1 MNLFRQ
7 QKFSIRK
14 FNVGIF
20 SALIA
25 TVTFISINPTT
36 ASAAEQNQPA
46 QNQPAQPAD
55 ANAQPNANAGAQ
67 ANPAAQPAAPANQG
81 QPAAQPANQGGQ
93 ANPAGGTAQPA
104 GGAAQPAAGTAQPAG
119 QGNQADPNN
128 AAQAQPGN
136 QAAPANQ
143 AGQGNNQA
151 TPANQTQPANAP
163 AAAQPAAPVAANA
176 QTQDPNASNTGEGSI
191 NTTLTFDDPAI
202 STDEN
207 RQDPTVTVTD
217 KVNGYSLINNGK
229 IGFVN
234 SELRRSDMFDK
245 NNPQNYQA
253 RGNVAALGRVNANDS
268 TDHGNFNGIS
278 KTVNVK
284 PDSELIINFTT
295 MQTNSKQG
303 ATNLVI
309 KDAKK
314 NTELATVNVAKTG
327 TAHLFKV
334 PTDADRLDLQFI
346 PDNTAVADA
355 SRITTNKD
363 GYKYYSFI
371 DNVGLFSGSHLYVK
385 NRDLAPKATN
395 NKEYTINTEIGNNG
409 NFGASLKSD
418 QFKYEVTLPQG
429 VTYVNDSLT
438 TTFPNGNEDSTVLK
452 NMTVNYD
459 QNANKVTFTS
469 QGVTTARGTHT
480 KEVLFPDKSLKL
492 SYKVNVAN
500 IDTPKNIDF
509 NEKLTYRTASDVVIN
524 NAQPEVTLTADPFSV
539 AVEMNKDALQQQV
552 NSQVDNSHYT
562 TASIAEYNKLKQ
574 QADTIL
580 NEDANHVE
588 TANRASQTDIDG
600 LVTKLQAALIDNQ
613 AAIAELDAKAQEK
626 VTAAQQSKKVTQDEV
641 AALVTKI
648 NNDKNNAIAE
658 INKQTTS
665 QGVTTEKDNGIAVLE
680 QDVITPTV
688 KPQAKQDIIQ
698 AVTTRKQQIKKSNAS
713 LQDEKDVANDKIG
726 KIETKAIKDIGAATT
741 NAQVEAIKTKAI
753 NDINQTTPA
762 TTAKAAAL
770 EEFDEVVQA
779 QIDQAP
785 LNPDTTNEE
794 VAEAIERINAAKVSG
809 VKAIETTM
817 TAQDLER
824 VKNEE
829 ISKIENI
836 TDSTQ
841 TKMDAYNEVKQAATA
856 RKAQNATV
864 SNATNEEVAEA
875 DAAVEAAQKQGLH
888 DIQVVK
894 SKQEVADTKSKV
906 LDKINAIQ
914 TQAKVK
920 PAADTE
926 VENAYNTRK
935 QEIQNSNASTTEE
948 KQAAYTEL
956 DTKKQEARTNLDTA
970 NSNSEVA
977 TAKDNGIAAINQVQA
992 ATTKKSDAKA
1002 EIAQKASERK
1012 TAIEAMNDSTTEE
1025 QQAAKDKVDQAVVTA
1040 NADIDNAAANA
1051 DIDNAAANADVDNA
1065 KTTNEATIAAITPDA
1080 NVKPAAKQAIAD
1092 KVQAQE
1098 TAINANNG
1106 STTEEKEAAKQQVQT
1121 EKTTADTAIDGAH
1134 SNAEVEAAKNA
1145 EIAKIEAIQPATTT
1159 KDDAKQA
1166 IATKANERKTAIA
1179 QTQDITAEEIA
1190 AANADVDNAVTQA
1203 NSNIEAANSQNDVD
1217 QAKTTGETSIDQ
1229 VTPTVNKKVTARN
1242 EITAI
1247 LNNKLQE
1254 IQATPD
1260 ATDEEKQA
1268 ADAEANT
1275 ENGKANQAISAAIT
1289 NAQVDEAKANA
1300 EAAINAVTPKVVKK
1314 QAAKDE
1320 IDQLQ
1325 ATQTN
1330 VINNDQNATT
1340 EEKEAAIQQLATA
1353 VTDAKNNITAATDD
1367 NGVDQA
1373 KDAGKNSIQSTQPA
1387 TAVKLNAKN
1396 DVDQAVTTQNQA
1408 IDNTTGATTEEKN
1421 AAKDLVLK
1429 AKEKAYL
1436 DILNAQ
1442 TTNDVT
1448 QIKDQAV
1455 TDIQGIT
1462 ADTTIKDVA
1471 KDELATKANEQ
1482 KALIAQTADATTE
1495 EKEQANQQVDA
1506 QLTQG
1511 NQNIENAQSIDDV
1524 NTAKENAIQ
1533 AIDPIQASTD
1543 VKTNA
1548 RAELLTEMQNK
1559 ITEILSDNTTTNEE
1573 KGKDI
1578 EPVRA
1583 TYEEGL
1589 NNINTANTT
1598 GDVTTAKDT
1607 AVQKVQQLHANPVKK
1622 PAGKT
1627 ALDQAAA
1634 DRKTQIEQTPNA
1646 SQQEIN
1652 DAKQEVD
1659 AALNQAKTNVD
1670 QSSTNEY
1677 VDNAVKEGKAKI
1689 NAVKT
1694 FSEYKKDALAKIADA
1709 YNAKVNEADNSNAST
1724 SSEIAEA
1731 KQKLAELKQT
1741 ADQNVNQATSKDD
1754 IEVQIHN
1761 DLDNINDYTIPT
1773 GKKESA
1779 TTDLYAY
1786 ADQKKNNI
1794 SADTNATQDEKQ
1806 QAIKQVDQNVQTALE
1821 SINNGVDNGDVDDAL
1836 TQGKAAIDAIQVD
1849 ATVKPKANQAI
1860 EVKAED
1866 TKESIDQSD
1875 QLTAEEKTEALA
1887 MIKQITDQ
1895 AKQGITDA
1903 TTTAEV
1909 EKAKAQGLEAFDNIQ
1924 IDSTEKQKAIEELE
1938 TALDQIEAGVN
1949 VDADA
1954 TTEEKEAFTNALE
1967 DILSKATEDISD
1979 QTTNAE
1985 IATVKNSALEQLKA
1999 QRINPEVKKNA
2010 LEAIREVVNKQ
2021 IEIIKNADA
2030 DASAKEIARTDLGRY
2045 FDRFADK
2052 LDKTQTNAEVAEL
2065 QNVTIPAIEAI
2076 VPQNDPDAN
2085 DTNNG
2090 IDNND
2095 ATANSNANAT
2105 PENTGQPNV
2114 SETTDNGKADASPT
2128 TPNNSDAAT
2137 GETTATSATDDA
2149 NDKPQANNNS
2159 SVDASTNSP
2168 TMDNDVTSKPEVE
2181 STNNG
2186 TTDKPVTETDN
2197 ATPAESTT
2205 NNNSTTTATNEN
2217 APTGSTATAPTT
2229 ASTEAASSADS
2240 KDNASV
2246 NDSKQNAEVNNSAE
2260 SQSTN
2265 GKVAQ
2270 PKSENKAKA
2279 EKDGR
2284 DSTNQSMV
2292 ESTTETL
2299 PSADITEPNVPSNT
2313 SKDKEESTTNQT
2325 DAGQLKSETNV
2336 ASNEADK
2343 SPSKA
2348 DTEVSNKPS
2357 TSASSEA
2364 KDKMTSTNVSQKDDT
2379 ATADTNDTQTSV
2391 GPVANN
2397 KAKDMQTNDT
2407 QKSVGSVANNK
2418 ATQNDGANASP
2429 ATVSNGSNSANQDM
2443 LNVTKPE
2450 ENKVKTKSAQQGKV
2464 NKPKQQAKTLP
2475 DTGMS
2480 HNDDLP
2486 YAELALGAGMAFLI
2500 RRFTK
2505 KDQQTEE

>member
-25 TVTFISINPTT
+25 TVTFISTNPTT

-55 ANAQPNANAGAQ
+55 ANTQPNANAGAQ
-67 ANPAAQPAAPANQG
+67 ANPTAQPAAPANQG
-81 QPAAQPANQGGQ
+81 QPAVQPANQGGQ
-93 ANPAGGTAQPA
+93 ANPAGGAAQPAGGAAQPA

-253 RGNVAALGRVNANDS
+253 KGNVAALGRVNANDS

-409 NFGASLKSD
+409 NFGASLKAD

-459 QNANKVTFTS
+459 QTANKVTFTS

-588 TANRASQTDIDG
+588 TANRASQADIDG

-613 AAIAELDAKAQEK
+613 AAIAELDTKAQEK

-726 KIETKAIKDIGAATT
+726 KIETKAIKDIDAATT

-779 QIDQAP
+779 QIDEAP

-809 VKAIETTM
+809 VKAIEATT

-875 DAAVEAAQKQGLH
+875 DAAVDAAQKQGLH

-948 KQAAYTEL
+948 KEAAYTEL
-956 DTKKQEARTNLDTA
+956 DAKKQEARTNLDAA
-970 NSNSEVA
+970 NTNSDVT

-1051 DIDNAAANADVDNA
+1051 DNA

-1080 NVKPAAKQAIAD
+1080 NVKPTAKQAIAD

-1098 TAINANNG
+1098 TAIDGNNG

-1121 EKTTADTAIDGAH
+1121 EKTAADAAIDAAH

-1159 KDDAKQA
+1159 KDNAKEA

-1229 VTPTVNKKVTARN
+1229 VTPTVNKKATARN
-1242 EITAI
+1242 EITTI

-1275 ENGKANQAISAAIT
+1275 ENGKANQAISAATT

-1387 TAVKLNAKN
+1387 TAVKSNAKN

-1429 AKEKAYL
+1429 AKEKAYQ

-1455 TDIQGIT
+1455 ADIQGIT

-1607 AVQKVQQLHANPVKK
+1607 AVQKGQQLHANPVKK

-1773 GKKESA
+1773 GKKETA

-2397 KAKDMQTNDT
+2397 KAKDMQTNDM
-2407 QKSVGSVANNK
+2407 K
-2418 ATQNDGANASP
+2418 ASL

-2450 ENKVKTKSAQQGKV
+2450 ENKANAKSDQQGKV
-2464 NKPKQQAKTLP
+2464 NKPKQQTKTLP

>member
-25 TVTFISINPTT
+25 TVTFISTNPTT

-55 ANAQPNANAGAQ
+55 VNTQPNANAGAQ
-67 ANPAAQPAAPANQG
+67 ANPTAQPAAPANQG

-93 ANPAGGTAQPA
+93 ANPAGG
-104 GGAAQPAAGTAQPAG
+104 AAQPNTQPAG

-151 TPANQTQPANAP
+151 TPNNNATPANQTQPANAP

-176 QTQDPNASNTGEGSI
+176 QTQDPNASNTREGSI

-395 NKEYTINTEIGNNG
+395 NKEFTINTEVGNNG
-409 NFGASLKSD
+409 NFGASLKAD

-459 QNANKVTFTS
+459 QTANT
-469 QGVTTARGTHT
+469 
-480 KEVLFPDKSLKL
+480 
-492 SYKVNVAN
+492 N
-500 IDTPKNIDF
+500 
-509 NEKLTYRTASDVVIN
+509 SDV
-524 NAQPEVTLTADPFSV
+524 T
-539 AVEMNKDALQQQV
+539 
-552 NSQVDNSHYT
+552 
-562 TASIAEYNKLKQ
+562 
-574 QADTIL
+574 
-580 NEDANHVE
+580 
-588 TANRASQTDIDG
+588 
-600 LVTKLQAALIDNQ
+600 
-613 AAIAELDAKAQEK
+613 
-626 VTAAQQSKKVTQDEV
+626 
-641 AALVTKI
+641 
-648 NNDKNNAIAE
+648 
-658 INKQTTS
+658 
-665 QGVTTEKDNGIAVLE
+665 
-680 QDVITPTV
+680 
-688 KPQAKQDIIQ
+688 
-698 AVTTRKQQIKKSNAS
+698 
-713 LQDEKDVANDKIG
+713 
-726 KIETKAIKDIGAATT
+726 
-741 NAQVEAIKTKAI
+741 
-753 NDINQTTPA
+753 
-762 TTAKAAAL
+762 
-770 EEFDEVVQA
+770 
-779 QIDQAP
+779 
-785 LNPDTTNEE
+785 
-794 VAEAIERINAAKVSG
+794 
-809 VKAIETTM
+809 
-817 TAQDLER
+817 
-824 VKNEE
+824 
-829 ISKIENI
+829 
-836 TDSTQ
+836 
-841 TKMDAYNEVKQAATA
+841 
-856 RKAQNATV
+856 
-864 SNATNEEVAEA
+864 
-875 DAAVEAAQKQGLH
+875 
-888 DIQVVK
+888 
-894 SKQEVADTKSKV
+894 
-906 LDKINAIQ
+906 
-914 TQAKVK
+914 
-920 PAADTE
+920 
-926 VENAYNTRK
+926 
-935 QEIQNSNASTTEE
+935 
-948 KQAAYTEL
+948 
-956 DTKKQEARTNLDTA
+956 
-970 NSNSEVA
+970 
-977 TAKDNGIAAINQVQA
+977 TAKDNGIVAINQVQA
-992 ATTKKSDAKA
+992 VTTKKSDAKA

-1040 NADIDNAAANA
+1040 NTDIDNAAANT
-1051 DIDNAAANADVDNA
+1051 DVDNA

-1080 NVKPAAKQAIAD
+1080 NVKPTAKQAIAD

-1098 TAINANNG
+1098 TAIDANNG
-1106 STTEEKEAAKQQVQT
+1106 ATTEEKATAKQQVQT
-1121 EKTTADTAIDGAH
+1121 EKATADTAIDGAH

-1166 IATKANERKTAIA
+1166 ITTKANERKTAIA

-1229 VTPTVNKKVTARN
+1229 VTPTVNKKATARN
-1242 EITAI
+1242 EITTI

-1260 ATDEEKQA
+1260 VTDEEKQT

-1275 ENGKANQAISAAIT
+1275 ENGKANQAISAATT

-1300 EAAINAVTPKVVKK
+1300 EAAINAVTSKVVKK

-1325 ATQTN
+1325 VAQTS

-1367 NGVDQA
+1367 NGVDTA

-1387 TAVKLNAKN
+1387 TAVKSNAKN
-1396 DVDQAVTTQNQA
+1396 EVDQAVTTQNQA

-1421 AAKDLVLK
+1421 ATKDLVLK
-1429 AKEKAYL
+1429 VKEKAYQ

-1455 TDIQGIT
+1455 ADVQGIT

-1471 KDELATKANEQ
+1471 RDELATKANEQ

-1495 EKEQANQQVDA
+1495 EKEQENQQVDA

-1524 NTAKENAIQ
+1524 NTAKDNAIQ

-1659 AALNQAKTNVD
+1659 AVLNQAKTNVD

-1709 YNAKVNEADNSNAST
+1709 YNAKVNEEDNSNAST

-1773 GKKESA
+1773 GKKETA

-1821 SINNGVDNGDVDDAL
+1821 SINNGVDNSDVDDAL
-1836 TQGKAAIDAIQVD
+1836 TQGKAAIDTIQVD

-1860 EVKAED
+1860 EAKAED
-1866 TKESIDQSD
+1866 TKESIDHSD

-1895 AKQGITDA
+1895 AKKGITDA

-1938 TALDQIEAGVN
+1938 AALDQIEAGVN

-1985 IATVKNSALEQLKA
+1985 IATIKNSALEQLKA
-1999 QRINPEVKKNA
+1999 QRINPVVKKNT

-2052 LDKTQTNAEVAEL
+2052 LDKTQTNTEVAEL

-2076 VPQNDPDAN
+2076 VPQNDPNAN

-2090 IDNND
+2090 TDNND

-2114 SETTDNGKADASPT
+2114 TESTDNANADTSST
-2128 TPNNSDAAT
+2128 TTNNQNDTTT
-2137 GETTATSATDDA
+2137 GETTATSANSSATNDA
-2149 NDKPQANNNS
+2149 NNKPTANNNS
-2159 SVDASTNSP
+2159 SVDASTDNSA
-2168 TMDNDVTSKPEVE
+2168 TGNGTTDKPEVE

-2186 TTDKPVTETDN
+2186 TTDKPATETDN

-2217 APTGSTATAPTT
+2217 VPTGSTATAPTT
-2229 ASTEAASSADS
+2229 ASTEATSSADS

-2299 PSADITEPNVPSNT
+2299 PSADITEPKVSSNT

-2325 DAGQLKSETNV
+2325 DAEQHNSDTNV
-2336 ASNEADK
+2336 TSNEVVK

-2348 DTEVSNKPS
+2348 DTDVSNKPS

-2364 KDKMTSTNVSQKDDT
+2364 KDKMTSTNVSQTDDT
-2379 ATADTNDTQTSV
+2379 ATADTNDTQKSV
-2391 GPVANN
+2391 GSAANN
-2397 KAKDMQTNDT
+2397 KAKDMQTNDM
-2407 QKSVGSVANNK
+2407 K
-2418 ATQNDGANASP
+2418 AP
-2429 ATVSNGSNSANQDM
+2429 LATVSKGSNSANQDM
-2443 LNVTKPE
+2443 LNVTKTK
-2450 ENKVKTKSAQQGKV
+2450 ENKANAKSVQQGKV

-2505 KDQQTEE
+2505 KDHQTEE

>member
-25 TVTFISINPTT
+25 TVTFISTNPTT

-55 ANAQPNANAGAQ
+55 ANTQPNANAGAQ
-67 ANPAAQPAAPANQG
+67 ANPTAQPAAPANQG
-81 QPAAQPANQGGQ
+81 QPAVQPANQGGQ
-93 ANPAGGTAQPA
+93 ANPAGG
-104 GGAAQPAAGTAQPAG
+104 AAQPNTQPAG

-136 QAAPANQ
+136 QATPANQ
-143 AGQGNNQA
+143 AGQGNNQATPNNNA

-253 RGNVAALGRVNANDS
+253 KGNVAALGRVNANDS

-409 NFGASLKSD
+409 NFGASLKAD

-588 TANRASQTDIDG
+588 TANRASQADIDG

-726 KIETKAIKDIGAATT
+726 KIETKAIKDIDAATT

-809 VKAIETTM
+809 VKAIEATT

-875 DAAVEAAQKQGLH
+875 DAAVDAAQKQGLH

-906 LDKINAIQ
+906 IDKINAIQ

-956 DTKKQEARTNLDTA
+956 DTKKQEARTNLDAA
-970 NSNSEVA
+970 NTNSDVT

-1040 NADIDNAAANA
+1040 NADIDNATANT
-1051 DIDNAAANADVDNA
+1051 DVDNA

-1080 NVKPAAKQAIAD
+1080 NVKPQAKQAIAD

-1098 TAINANNG
+1098 TAIDANNG
-1106 STTEEKEAAKQQVQT
+1106 STTEEKTAAKQQVQT
-1121 EKTTADTAIDGAH
+1121 EKTTADAAIDAAH
-1134 SNAEVEAAKNA
+1134 TNAEVEAAKNA

-1190 AANADVDNAVTQA
+1190 AANVNVDNAVTEA

-1217 QAKTTGETSIDQ
+1217 QAKTTGENSIDQ
-1229 VTPTVNKKVTARN
+1229 VTPTVNKKATARN

-1275 ENGKANQAISAAIT
+1275 ENGKANQAISAATT

-1314 QAAKDE
+1314 KAAKDE

-1387 TAVKLNAKN
+1387 TAVKSNAKN

-1429 AKEKAYL
+1429 AKEKAYQ

-1455 TDIQGIT
+1455 ADIQGIT

-1524 NTAKENAIQ
+1524 NTAKDNAIQ

-1559 ITEILSDNTTTNEE
+1559 ITEILNNNETTNEE
-1573 KGKDI
+1573 KGNDI
-1578 EPVRA
+1578 GPVRA
-1583 TYEEGL
+1583 AYEEGL
-1589 NNINTANTT
+1589 NNINAATTT

-1622 PAGKT
+1622 PAGKKE
-1627 ALDQAAA
+1627 LDQAAA
-1634 DRKTQIEQTPNA
+1634 DKKTQIEQTPNA

-1659 AALNQAKTNVD
+1659 TELNQAKTNVD

-1694 FSEYKKDALAKIADA
+1694 FSEYKKDALAKIEDA

-1794 SADTNATQDEKQ
+1794 SAGTNATQDEKQ

-2021 IEIIKNADA
+2021 IEIIKNA

-2313 SKDKEESTTNQT
+2313 SKDKEESTSNQT
-2325 DAGQLKSETNV
+2325 DAGQLKSETKV

-2397 KAKDMQTNDT
+2397 KA
-2407 QKSVGSVANNK
+2407 
-2418 ATQNDGANASP
+2418 TQNDGANASP

-2450 ENKVKTKSAQQGKV
+2450 ENKANAKSAQQGKV
-2464 NKPKQQAKTLP
+2464 NKAKQQAKTLP

-2505 KDQQTEE
+2505 KDQQTKE

>member
-1 MNLFRQ
+1 
-7 QKFSIRK
+7 
-14 FNVGIF
+14 
-20 SALIA
+20 
-25 TVTFISINPTT
+25 
-36 ASAAEQNQPA
+36 
-46 QNQPAQPAD
+46 
-55 ANAQPNANAGAQ
+55 
-67 ANPAAQPAAPANQG
+67 
-81 QPAAQPANQGGQ
+81 
-93 ANPAGGTAQPA
+93 
-104 GGAAQPAAGTAQPAG
+104 
-119 QGNQADPNN
+119 
-128 AAQAQPGN
+128 
-136 QAAPANQ
+136 
-143 AGQGNNQA
+143 
-151 TPANQTQPANAP
+151 
-163 AAAQPAAPVAANA
+163 
-176 QTQDPNASNTGEGSI
+176 
-191 NTTLTFDDPAI
+191 
-202 STDEN
+202 
-207 RQDPTVTVTD
+207 
-217 KVNGYSLINNGK
+217 
-229 IGFVN
+229 
-234 SELRRSDMFDK
+234 
-245 NNPQNYQA
+245 
-253 RGNVAALGRVNANDS
+253 
-268 TDHGNFNGIS
+268 
-278 KTVNVK
+278 
-284 PDSELIINFTT
+284 
-295 MQTNSKQG
+295 
-303 ATNLVI
+303 
-309 KDAKK
+309 
-314 NTELATVNVAKTG
+314 
-327 TAHLFKV
+327 
-334 PTDADRLDLQFI
+334 
-346 PDNTAVADA
+346 
-355 SRITTNKD
+355 
-363 GYKYYSFI
+363 
-371 DNVGLFSGSHLYVK
+371 
-385 NRDLAPKATN
+385 
-395 NKEYTINTEIGNNG
+395 
-409 NFGASLKSD
+409 
-418 QFKYEVTLPQG
+418 
-429 VTYVNDSLT
+429 
-438 TTFPNGNEDSTVLK
+438 
-452 NMTVNYD
+452 
-459 QNANKVTFTS
+459 
-469 QGVTTARGTHT
+469 
-480 KEVLFPDKSLKL
+480 
-492 SYKVNVAN
+492 
-500 IDTPKNIDF
+500 IDF

-588 TANRASQTDIDG
+588 TANRASQADIDG

-613 AAIAELDAKAQEK
+613 AAIAELDTKAQEK

-726 KIETKAIKDIGAATT
+726 KIETKAIKDIDAATT

-809 VKAIETTM
+809 VKAIEATT

-829 ISKIENI
+829 IFKIENI

-841 TKMDAYNEVKQAATA
+841 TKMDAYKEVRQAATA

-864 SNATNEEVAEA
+864 SNATDEEVAEA
-875 DAAVEAAQKQGLH
+875 NAAVDAAQTEGLH

-894 SKQEVADTKSKV
+894 SQQEVADTKAKV

-948 KQAAYTEL
+948 K
-956 DTKKQEARTNLDTA
+956 
-970 NSNSEVA
+970 
-977 TAKDNGIAAINQVQA
+977 
-992 ATTKKSDAKA
+992 
-1002 EIAQKASERK
+1002 
-1012 TAIEAMNDSTTEE
+1012 
-1025 QQAAKDKVDQAVVTA
+1025 
-1040 NADIDNAAANA
+1040 
-1051 DIDNAAANADVDNA
+1051 
-1065 KTTNEATIAAITPDA
+1065 
-1080 NVKPAAKQAIAD
+1080 
-1092 KVQAQE
+1092 
-1098 TAINANNG
+1098 
-1106 STTEEKEAAKQQVQT
+1106 EAAKQQVQT
-1121 EKTTADTAIDGAH
+1121 EKTAADAAIDAAH
-1134 SNAEVEAAKNA
+1134 SNVEVEAAKNA

-1159 KDDAKQA
+1159 KDNAKQA

-1229 VTPTVNKKVTARN
+1229 VTPTVNKKATARN

-1275 ENGKANQAISAAIT
+1275 ENGKANQAISAATT

-1330 VINNDQNATT
+1330 VINNDQNATN

-1367 NGVDQA
+1367 NGVDTA

-1387 TAVKLNAKN
+1387 TAVKSNAKN
-1396 DVDQAVTTQNQA
+1396 EVDQAVTTQNQA

-1429 AKEKAYL
+1429 AKEKAYQ

-1455 TDIQGIT
+1455 ADIQGIT

-1524 NTAKENAIQ
+1524 NTAKDNAIQ

-1559 ITEILSDNTTTNEE
+1559 ITEILNNNETTNEE
-1573 KGKDI
+1573 KGNDI
-1578 EPVRA
+1578 GPVRA
-1583 TYEEGL
+1583 AYEEGL
-1589 NNINTANTT
+1589 NNINAATTT

-1622 PAGKT
+1622 PAGKKE
-1627 ALDQAAA
+1627 LDQAAA
-1634 DRKTQIEQTPNA
+1634 DKKTQIEQTPNA

-1659 AALNQAKTNVD
+1659 TELNQAKTNVD

-1694 FSEYKKDALAKIADA
+1694 FSEYKKDALAKIEDA

-1821 SINNGVDNGDVDDAL
+1821 NINNGVDNGDVDDAL
-1836 TQGKAAIDAIQVD
+1836 TQGKAAIDTIQVD

-1860 EVKAED
+1860 EAKAED
-1866 TKESIDQSD
+1866 TKESIDHSD

-1999 QRINPEVKKNA
+1999 QRINPVVKKNA

-2052 LDKTQTNAEVAEL
+2052 LDKTQTNTEVAEL

-2090 IDNND
+2090 TDNND

-2137 GETTATSATDDA
+2137 GETTVTSATDDA
-2149 NDKPQANNNS
+2149 KDKPQANNNS
-2159 SVDASTNSP
+2159 SADASTNSP

-2379 ATADTNDTQTSV
+2379 ATADTNDTQKSV
-2391 GPVANN
+2391 GP
-2397 KAKDMQTNDT
+2397 
-2407 QKSVGSVANNK
+2407 VANNK

-2429 ATVSNGSNSANQDM
+2429 ATVSNGSHSMHQDM

-2450 ENKVKTKSAQQGKV
+2450 ENKANAKSDQQGKV

-2480 HNDDLP
+2480 H
-2486 YAELALGAGMAFLI
+2486 
-2500 RRFTK
+2500 
-2505 KDQQTEE
+2505 

>member
-25 TVTFISINPTT
+25 TVTFISTNPTT

-46 QNQPAQPAD
+46 LNQPAQPAD
-55 ANAQPNANAGAQ
+55 ANTQPNANAGAQ

-93 ANPAGGTAQPA
+93 ANPAGG
-104 GGAAQPAAGTAQPAG
+104 AAQPNTQPAG

-151 TPANQTQPANAP
+151 TPNNNATPANQTQPANAP
-163 AAAQPAAPVAANA
+163 AAVQPAAPVAANV

-253 RGNVAALGRVNANDS
+253 KGNVAALGRVNANDS

-409 NFGASLKSD
+409 NFGASLKAD

-492 SYKVNVAN
+492 SYKVNVTN

-588 TANRASQTDIDG
+588 TANRASQADIDG
-600 LVTKLQAALIDNQ
+600 LVNKLQAALIDNQ

-658 INKQTTS
+658 INKQTTA

-726 KIETKAIKDIGAATT
+726 KIETKAIKDIDAATT
-741 NAQVEAIKTKAI
+741 NAQVEVIKTKAI
-753 NDINQTTPA
+753 NDINQTAPSTS
-762 TTAKAAAL
+762 AKAAAL

-809 VKAIETTM
+809 VKAIEATT

-829 ISKIENI
+829 IFKIENI

-841 TKMDAYNEVKQAATA
+841 TKMGAYKEVKQAATA
-856 RKAQNATV
+856 RKTQNATV
-864 SNATNEEVAEA
+864 SNATDEEVAEA
-875 DAAVEAAQKQGLH
+875 DAAVDAAQKEGLH

-894 SKQEVADTKSKV
+894 SQQEVAETKTKV

-914 TQAKVK
+914 TQARVK
-920 PAADTE
+920 PAADAA

-948 KQAAYTEL
+948 KEAAYAEL
-956 DTKKQEARTNLDTA
+956 DAKKQEARTNIDAA
-970 NSNSEVA
+970 NSNSDLA
-977 TAKDNGIAAINQVQA
+977 TAKDNAIAAINQVQA
-992 ATTKKSDAKA
+992 ATTKKADAKA

-1012 TAIEAMNDSTTEE
+1012 TAIEAMNASTTEE

-1040 NADIDNAAANA
+1040 NADIDNAAANT
-1051 DIDNAAANADVDNA
+1051 DVDNA

-1080 NVKPAAKQAIAD
+1080 NVKPTAKQAIAD

-1098 TAINANNG
+1098 TAIDANNG
-1106 STTEEKEAAKQQVQT
+1106 ATTEEKTAAKQQVQT
-1121 EKTTADTAIDGAH
+1121 EKTTADAAIDGAH

-1190 AANADVDNAVTQA
+1190 AANADVDNAATQA

-1217 QAKTTGETSIDQ
+1217 QAKTNGETSIDQ
-1229 VTPTVNKKVTARN
+1229 VTPTVNKKATARN
-1242 EITAI
+1242 EITTV

-1268 ADAEANT
+1268 AETEANT
-1275 ENGKANQAISAAIT
+1275 ENAKANQVITAATT
-1289 NAQVDEAKANA
+1289 NAEVDEAKTNA
-1300 EAAINAVTPKVVKK
+1300 ETAINAVTPKVMKK

-1325 ATQTN
+1325 AAQTA
-1330 VINNDQNATT
+1330 VINNDQNATN

-1387 TAVKLNAKN
+1387 TAVKSNAKN
-1396 DVDQAVTTQNQA
+1396 DVDQAVTAQNQA

-1421 AAKDLVLK
+1421 AAKDLVSK
-1429 AKEKAYL
+1429 AKEKAYQ

-1455 TDIQGIT
+1455 ADIQGIT

-1471 KDELATKANEQ
+1471 KDELATKANDQ
-1482 KALIAQTADATTE
+1482 KAQIAQAADATTE

-1524 NTAKENAIQ
+1524 NTAKDNAIQ
-1533 AIDPIQASTD
+1533 AIDPIQAATD

-1548 RAELLTEMQNK
+1548 RAELLNEMQNK

-1583 TYEEGL
+1583 AYEEGL
-1589 NNINTANTT
+1589 NNINAANTT
-1598 GDVTTAKDT
+1598 GDVSTAKDT

-1627 ALDQAAA
+1627 ELDQVAT
-1634 DRKTQIEQTPNA
+1634 DKKTQIEQTPNA

-1694 FSEYKKDALAKIADA
+1694 FSEYKKDALAKIEAA
-1709 YNAKVNEADNSNAST
+1709 YNSKVNEADNSNAST

-1806 QAIKQVDQNVQTALE
+1806 QAINQVNQNVQTALE

-1836 TQGKAAIDAIQVD
+1836 TQGKAAIDAVQVD

-1860 EVKAED
+1860 DAKAED
-1866 TKESIDQSD
+1866 TKDSIEHSD
-1875 QLTAEEKTEALA
+1875 QLTSEEKAEALA
-1887 MIKQITDQ
+1887 TIKQITDQ
-1895 AKQGITDA
+1895 AKKGITDA

-1924 IDSTEKQKAIEELE
+1924 IDSTHKQQAIEELE
-1938 TALDQIEAGVN
+1938 TALDKIEANVN
-1949 VDADA
+1949 ANTDA
-1954 TTEEKEAFTNALE
+1954 TIEEKEAFTNTLE

-1985 IATVKNSALEQLKA
+1985 IETVKNNALEKLKG
-1999 QRINPEVKKNA
+1999 QQINPEAKKNA
-2010 LEAIREVVNKQ
+2010 LKEIENAVNKQ
-2021 IEIIKNADA
+2021 KETINNADA
-2030 DASAKEIARTDLGRY
+2030 NKAAKETALNDLSRSH
-2045 FDRFADK
+2045 DRFVEDLVK
-2052 LDKTQTNAEVAEL
+2052 VQSNAEVAEL

-2090 IDNND
+2090 TDNND
-2095 ATANSNANAT
+2095 ATANSNAT

-2128 TPNNSDAAT
+2128 TSNNSDAAT

-2149 NDKPQANNNS
+2149 NDKPQANSNS

-2197 ATPAESTT
+2197 ATPAESTI

-2279 EKDGR
+2279 EKDDR

-2313 SKDKEESTTNQT
+2313 SKDKEESTSNQT

-2336 ASNEADK
+2336 ASNETDK

-2379 ATADTNDTQTSV
+2379 ATADTNDTQKSV

-2397 KAKDMQTNDT
+2397 KAKDMQTNDM
-2407 QKSVGSVANNK
+2407 K
-2418 ATQNDGANASP
+2418 ASLV
-2429 ATVSNGSNSANQDM
+2429 TVSNGSNSANQDM
-2443 LNVTKPE
+2443 LNVTKTE
-2450 ENKVKTKSAQQGKV
+2450 ENKANAKSAQQGKV
-2464 NKPKQQAKTLP
+2464 NKPKQQTKTLP

>member
-25 TVTFISINPTT
+25 TVTFISTNPTT

-46 QNQPAQPAD
+46 QNQPAQPVD
-55 ANAQPNANAGAQ
+55 ANTQPNANAGAQ
-67 ANPAAQPAAPANQG
+67 ANPTAQPAAPANQG

-93 ANPAGGTAQPA
+93 ANPAGG
-104 GGAAQPAAGTAQPAG
+104 AAQPNTQPAG

-151 TPANQTQPANAP
+151 TPNNNATPANQTQPANAP
-163 AAAQPAAPVAANA
+163 AAAQPAANA

-395 NKEYTINTEIGNNG
+395 NKEFTINTEIGNNG
-409 NFGASLKSD
+409 NFGASLKAD

-574 QADTIL
+574 QADNIL

-588 TANRASQTDIDG
+588 TANRASQAAIDG

-726 KIETKAIKDIGAATT
+726 KIETKAIKDIDAATT

-753 NDINQTTPA
+753 NDINQTAPA

-809 VKAIETTM
+809 VKAIEATT

-841 TKMDAYNEVKQAATA
+841 TKMDAYNDVKQAATA

-956 DTKKQEARTNLDTA
+956 DTKKQEARTNLDAA
-970 NSNSEVA
+970 NTNSDVT
-977 TAKDNGIAAINQVQA
+977 TAKDNSIAAINQVQA

-1040 NADIDNAAANA
+1040 NTDIDNAAANT
-1051 DIDNAAANADVDNA
+1051 DVDNA

-1080 NVKPAAKQAIAD
+1080 NVKPTAKQAIAD

-1098 TAINANNG
+1098 TAIDAYNG
-1106 STTEEKEAAKQQVQT
+1106 ATTEEKAAAKQQVQT
-1121 EKTTADTAIDGAH
+1121 EKTTADAAIDGAH

-1166 IATKANERKTAIA
+1166 ITTKANERKAAIA

-1229 VTPTVNKKVTARN
+1229 VTPTVNKKATARN
-1242 EITAI
+1242 EITTI
-1247 LNNKLQE
+1247 LNNKLQA

-1275 ENGKANQAISAAIT
+1275 ENGKANQAISAATT

-1300 EAAINAVTPKVVKK
+1300 EVAINAVTPKVVKK

-1325 ATQTN
+1325 VAQTS
-1330 VINNDQNATT
+1330 VINNDQNATN

-1387 TAVKLNAKN
+1387 TAVKSNAKN
-1396 DVDQAVTTQNQA
+1396 EVDQAVTTQNQA

-1429 AKEKAYL
+1429 AKEKAYQ

-1455 TDIQGIT
+1455 ADVQGIT

-1511 NQNIENAQSIDDV
+1511 SQNIENAQSIDDV
-1524 NTAKENAIQ
+1524 NTAKDNAIQ

-1607 AVQKVQQLHANPVKK
+1607 AVQKVKQLHANPVKK

-1659 AALNQAKTNVD
+1659 ATLNQAKTNVD

-1694 FSEYKKDALAKIADA
+1694 FSEYKKDALAKIEAA
-1709 YNAKVNEADNSNAST
+1709 YNSKVNEADNSNAST

-1773 GKKESA
+1773 GKKETA

-1860 EVKAED
+1860 EAKAED
-1866 TKESIDQSD
+1866 TKESIDHSD

-1895 AKQGITDA
+1895 AKKGINDA

-2030 DASAKEIARTDLGRY
+2030 SAKEIARTDLGRY
-2045 FDRFADK
+2045 FDRFADN
-2052 LDKTQTNAEVAEL
+2052 LDETQTNAEVAEL

-2090 IDNND
+2090 TDNND

-2137 GETTATSATDDA
+2137 GETTATSTNNPSTDDA
-2149 NDKPQANNNS
+2149 NNKPTANNNS
-2159 SVDASTNSP
+2159 SVDASTDNSA
-2168 TMDNDVTSKPEVE
+2168 TGNGTIDKPEVE

-2186 TTDKPVTETDN
+2186 TTDKPATETDN
-2197 ATPAESTT
+2197 VTPAESTT
-2205 NNNSTTTATNEN
+2205 NNNSTTATNEN

-2240 KDNASV
+2240 KDNAFV

-2265 GKVAQ
+2265 GMVVQ

-2299 PSADITEPNVPSNT
+2299 PSADITEPKVPSNT

-2325 DAGQLKSETNV
+2325 DAGHLKSETNV
-2336 ASNEADK
+2336 ASNEVDK
-2343 SPSKA
+2343 SEGNV
-2348 DTEVSNKPS
+2348 DTDVSNKPS
-2357 TSASSEA
+2357 TSKPSEA
-2364 KDKMTSTNVSQKDDT
+2364 KDKATSTEDSQKADM
-2379 ATADTNDTQTSV
+2379 ATADT
-2391 GPVANN
+2391 
-2397 KAKDMQTNDT
+2397 KDNQAAIGATAD
-2407 QKSVGSVANNK
+2407 VNNK

-2429 ATVSNGSNSANQDM
+2429 ATVSNGSNSTNQDM
-2443 LNVTKPE
+2443 LNVTKTE
-2450 ENKVKTKSAQQGKV
+2450 ENKANVKSAQQGKV

>member
-25 TVTFISINPTT
+25 TVTFISTNPTT

-55 ANAQPNANAGAQ
+55 ANTQPNANAGAQ
-67 ANPAAQPAAPANQG
+67 ANPAAQPA
-81 QPAAQPANQGGQ
+81 NQGGQ
-93 ANPAGGTAQPA
+93 ANPAGGA
-104 GGAAQPAAGTAQPAG
+104 AQPAG

-143 AGQGNNQA
+143 AGQGNNQATPNNNA

-253 RGNVAALGRVNANDS
+253 KGNVAALGRVNANDS
-268 TDHGNFNGIS
+268 TDHGNFNGIT

-409 NFGASLKSD
+409 NFGASLKAD

-459 QNANKVTFTS
+459 QTANKVTFTS

-588 TANRASQTDIDG
+588 TANRASQADIDG

-613 AAIAELDAKAQEK
+613 AAIAELDTKAQEK

-726 KIETKAIKDIGAATT
+726 KIETKAIKDIDAATT

-809 VKAIETTM
+809 VKAIEATT

-829 ISKIENI
+829 IFKIENI

-841 TKMDAYNEVKQAATA
+841 TKMDAYKEVRQAATA

-864 SNATNEEVAEA
+864 SNATDEEVAEA
-875 DAAVEAAQKQGLH
+875 NAAVDAAQTEGLH

-894 SKQEVADTKSKV
+894 SQQEVADTKAKV

-948 KQAAYTEL
+948 KEAAYTEL
-956 DTKKQEARTNLDTA
+956 DAKKQEARTNLDAA
-970 NSNSEVA
+970 NTNSDVT

-1040 NADIDNAAANA
+1040 NADIDNATANT
-1051 DIDNAAANADVDNA
+1051 DVDNA

-1098 TAINANNG
+1098 TAIDANNG

-1121 EKTTADTAIDGAH
+1121 EKTAADAAIDAAH
-1134 SNAEVEAAKNA
+1134 SNVEVEAAKNA

-1159 KDDAKQA
+1159 KDNAKQA

-1229 VTPTVNKKVTARN
+1229 VTPTVNKKATARN

-1275 ENGKANQAISAAIT
+1275 ENGKANQAISAATT

-1330 VINNDQNATT
+1330 VINNDQNATN

-1367 NGVDQA
+1367 NGVDTA

-1387 TAVKLNAKN
+1387 TAVKSNAKN
-1396 DVDQAVTTQNQA
+1396 EVDQAVTTQNQA

-1429 AKEKAYL
+1429 AKEKAYQ

-1455 TDIQGIT
+1455 ADIQGIT

-1524 NTAKENAIQ
+1524 NTAKDNA
-1533 AIDPIQASTD
+1533 IQASTD

-1559 ITEILSDNTTTNEE
+1559 ITEILNNNETTNEE
-1573 KGKDI
+1573 KGNDI
-1578 EPVRA
+1578 GPVRA
-1583 TYEEGL
+1583 AYEEGL
-1589 NNINTANTT
+1589 NNINAATTT

-1622 PAGKT
+1622 PAGKKE
-1627 ALDQAAA
+1627 LDQAAA
-1634 DRKTQIEQTPNA
+1634 DKKTQIEQTPNA

-1659 AALNQAKTNVD
+1659 TELNQAKTNVD

-1694 FSEYKKDALAKIADA
+1694 FSEYKKDALAKIEDA

-1821 SINNGVDNGDVDDAL
+1821 NINNGVDNGDVDDAL
-1836 TQGKAAIDAIQVD
+1836 TQGKAAIDTIQVD

-1860 EVKAED
+1860 EAKAED
-1866 TKESIDQSD
+1866 TKESIDHSD

-1999 QRINPEVKKNA
+1999 QRINPVVKKNA

-2052 LDKTQTNAEVAEL
+2052 LDKTQTNTEVAEL

-2090 IDNND
+2090 TDNND

-2137 GETTATSATDDA
+2137 GETTVTSATDDA
-2149 NDKPQANNNS
+2149 KDKPQANNNS
-2159 SVDASTNSP
+2159 SADASTNSP

-2343 SPSKA
+2343 SPSKS

-2379 ATADTNDTQTSV
+2379 ATADTNDTQKSV

-2407 QKSVGSVANNK
+2407 QKSVGSAANNK

-2429 ATVSNGSNSANQDM
+2429 ATVSNGSHSMHQDM

-2450 ENKVKTKSAQQGKV
+2450 ENKANAKSDQQGKV

>member
-25 TVTFISINPTT
+25 TVTFISTNPTT

-55 ANAQPNANAGAQ
+55 ANTQPNANAGAQ
-67 ANPAAQPAAPANQG
+67 ANPTAQPAAPANQG

-93 ANPAGGTAQPA
+93 ANPAGG
-104 GGAAQPAAGTAQPAG
+104 AAQPNTQPAG

-151 TPANQTQPANAP
+151 TPNNNATPANQTQPANAP
-163 AAAQPAAPVAANA
+163 AAAQPAANA

-371 DNVGLFSGSHLYVK
+371 DNVGLFSGLHLYVK

-395 NKEYTINTEIGNNG
+395 NKEFTINTEIGNNG
-409 NFGASLKSD
+409 NFGASLKAD

-574 QADTIL
+574 QADNIL

-588 TANRASQTDIDG
+588 TANRASQAAIDG

-726 KIETKAIKDIGAATT
+726 KIETKAIKDIDAATT

-753 NDINQTTPA
+753 NDINQTAPA

-809 VKAIETTM
+809 VKAIEATT

-841 TKMDAYNEVKQAATA
+841 TKMDAYNDVKQAATA

-956 DTKKQEARTNLDTA
+956 DTKKQEARTNLDAA
-970 NSNSEVA
+970 NTNSDVT
-977 TAKDNGIAAINQVQA
+977 TAKDNSIAAINQVQA

-1040 NADIDNAAANA
+1040 NTDIDNAAANT
-1051 DIDNAAANADVDNA
+1051 DVDNA

-1080 NVKPAAKQAIAD
+1080 NVKPTAKQAIAD

-1098 TAINANNG
+1098 TAIDAYNG
-1106 STTEEKEAAKQQVQT
+1106 ATTEEKAAAKQQVQT
-1121 EKTTADTAIDGAH
+1121 EKTTADAAIDGAH

-1166 IATKANERKTAIA
+1166 ITTKANERKAAIA

-1229 VTPTVNKKVTARN
+1229 VTPTVNKKATARN
-1242 EITAI
+1242 EITTI
-1247 LNNKLQE
+1247 LNNKLQA

-1275 ENGKANQAISAAIT
+1275 ENGKANQAISAATT

-1300 EAAINAVTPKVVKK
+1300 EVAINAVTPKVVKK

-1325 ATQTN
+1325 VAQTS
-1330 VINNDQNATT
+1330 VINNDQNATN

-1387 TAVKLNAKN
+1387 TAVKSNAKN
-1396 DVDQAVTTQNQA
+1396 EVDQAVTTQNQA

-1429 AKEKAYL
+1429 AKEKAYQ

-1455 TDIQGIT
+1455 ADVQGIT

-1524 NTAKENAIQ
+1524 NTAKDNAIQ

-1659 AALNQAKTNVD
+1659 ATLNQAKTNVD

-1694 FSEYKKDALAKIADA
+1694 FSEYKKDALAKIEAA
-1709 YNAKVNEADNSNAST
+1709 YNSKVNEADNSNAST

-1773 GKKESA
+1773 GKKETA

-1860 EVKAED
+1860 EAKAED
-1866 TKESIDQSD
+1866 TKESIDHSD

-1895 AKQGITDA
+1895 AKKGINDA

-2030 DASAKEIARTDLGRY
+2030 SAKEIARTDLGRY
-2045 FDRFADK
+2045 FDRFADN

-2090 IDNND
+2090 TDNND

-2137 GETTATSATDDA
+2137 GETTATSTNNPSTDDA
-2149 NDKPQANNNS
+2149 NNKPTANNNS
-2159 SVDASTNSP
+2159 SVDASTDNSA
-2168 TMDNDVTSKPEVE
+2168 TGNGTIDKPEVE

-2186 TTDKPVTETDN
+2186 TTDKPATETDN
-2197 ATPAESTT
+2197 VTPAESTT
-2205 NNNSTTTATNEN
+2205 NNNSTTATNEN

-2240 KDNASV
+2240 KDNAFV

-2265 GKVAQ
+2265 GMVVQ

-2299 PSADITEPNVPSNT
+2299 PSADITEPKVPSNT

-2325 DAGQLKSETNV
+2325 DAGHLKSETNV
-2336 ASNEADK
+2336 ASNEVDK
-2343 SPSKA
+2343 SEGNV
-2348 DTEVSNKPS
+2348 DTDVSNKPS
-2357 TSASSEA
+2357 TSKPSEA
-2364 KDKMTSTNVSQKDDT
+2364 KDKATSTEDSQKADM
-2379 ATADTNDTQTSV
+2379 ATADT
-2391 GPVANN
+2391 
-2397 KAKDMQTNDT
+2397 KDNQAAIGATAD
-2407 QKSVGSVANNK
+2407 VNNK

-2429 ATVSNGSNSANQDM
+2429 ATVSNGSNSTNQDM
-2443 LNVTKPE
+2443 LNVTKTE
-2450 ENKVKTKSAQQGKV
+2450 ENKANVKSAQQGKV

>member
-1 MNLFRQ
+1 
-7 QKFSIRK
+7 
-14 FNVGIF
+14 
-20 SALIA
+20 
-25 TVTFISINPTT
+25 
-36 ASAAEQNQPA
+36 
-46 QNQPAQPAD
+46 
-55 ANAQPNANAGAQ
+55 
-67 ANPAAQPAAPANQG
+67 
-81 QPAAQPANQGGQ
+81 
-93 ANPAGGTAQPA
+93 
-104 GGAAQPAAGTAQPAG
+104 
-119 QGNQADPNN
+119 
-128 AAQAQPGN
+128 
-136 QAAPANQ
+136 
-143 AGQGNNQA
+143 
-151 TPANQTQPANAP
+151 
-163 AAAQPAAPVAANA
+163 
-176 QTQDPNASNTGEGSI
+176 
-191 NTTLTFDDPAI
+191 
-202 STDEN
+202 
-207 RQDPTVTVTD
+207 
-217 KVNGYSLINNGK
+217 
-229 IGFVN
+229 
-234 SELRRSDMFDK
+234 MFDK

-334 PTDADRLDLQFI
+334 PTDADRLDLEFI

-409 NFGASLKSD
+409 NFGASLKAD

-552 NSQVDNSHYT
+552 NSQVDDSHYT

-588 TANRASQTDIDG
+588 TANRASQADIDG

-613 AAIAELDAKAQEK
+613 AAISELDAKAQEK

-658 INKQTTS
+658 INKQTTA

-726 KIETKAIKDIGAATT
+726 KIETKAIKDIDAATT

-753 NDINQTTPA
+753 NDINQTAPA

-809 VKAIETTM
+809 VKAIEATT
-817 TAQDLER
+817 TAQDLDR

-829 ISKIENI
+829 IFKIENI

-864 SNATNEEVAEA
+864 SNATDEEVAEA
-875 DAAVEAAQKQGLH
+875 DAAVDAAQTEGLH

-894 SKQEVADTKSKV
+894 SKQEVADTKAKV

-914 TQAKVK
+914 TQARVK
-920 PAADTE
+920 PAADRE
-926 VENAYNTRK
+926 VDNAYNTRK
-935 QEIQNSNASTTEE
+935 QEIQNSNTSTTEE
-948 KQAAYTEL
+948 KEAAYTQL
-956 DTKKQEARTNLDTA
+956 DAKKQEARTNLDAA
-970 NSNSEVA
+970 NTNSAVT

-1025 QQAAKDKVDQAVVTA
+1025 QQAAKDKVDQAVVNA
-1040 NADIDNAAANA
+1040 NADIDNAAAN
-1051 DIDNAAANADVDNA
+1051 NDVDNA

-1080 NVKPAAKQAIAD
+1080 NVKPQAKQAIAD

-1098 TAINANNG
+1098 TAIDANNG
-1106 STTEEKEAAKQQVQT
+1106 ATTEEKTAAKQQVQT

-1166 IATKANERKTAIA
+1166 IATKANERKAAIA
-1179 QTQDITAEEIA
+1179 QTQEITAEEIA
-1190 AANADVDNAVTQA
+1190 AANANVDNAVTEA
-1203 NSNIEAANSQNDVD
+1203 NNHIETANSQNEVD
-1217 QAKTTGETSIDQ
+1217 QAKTTGEASIDQ
-1229 VTPTVNKKVTARN
+1229 VTPTVNKKATARN
-1242 EITAI
+1242 EITTI
-1247 LNNKLQE
+1247 LNNKLQA

-1268 ADAEANT
+1268 AETEANT
-1275 ENGKANQAISAAIT
+1275 ENAKANQAITAATT
-1289 NAQVDEAKANA
+1289 NAEVDEAKTNA
-1300 EAAINAVTPKVVKK
+1300 EAAINAVTPKVMKK

-1325 ATQTN
+1325 AAQTA
-1330 VINNDQNATT
+1330 VINNDQNATN

-1353 VTDAKNNITAATDD
+1353 VTDAKNNITAATDN
-1367 NGVDQA
+1367 NGVDTA

-1387 TAVKLNAKN
+1387 TAVKSNAKN
-1396 DVDQAVTTQNQA
+1396 EVDQAVTTQNQA

-1421 AAKDLVLK
+1421 AAKDLVSK
-1429 AKEKAYL
+1429 AKEKAYQ

-1455 TDIQGIT
+1455 ADIQGIT

-1471 KDELATKANEQ
+1471 KDELATKAKEQ

-1511 NQNIENAQSIDDV
+1511 NQNIENAKSIDDV
-1524 NTAKENAIQ
+1524 NTAKDNAIQ

-1548 RAELLTEMQNK
+1548 RAELLNEMQNK
-1559 ITEILSDNTTTNEE
+1559 ITEILNDNTTTNEE

-1583 TYEEGL
+1583 AYEEGL
-1589 NNINTANTT
+1589 NNINAATTT

-1627 ALDQAAA
+1627 ELDQAAA
-1634 DRKTQIEQTPNA
+1634 DKKTQIEQTPNA

-1659 AALNQAKTNVD
+1659 AALNQAKTNID

-1794 SADTNATQDEKQ
+1794 LADTNATQDEKQ

-1821 SINNGVDNGDVDDAL
+1821 SINNGVDNSDVDDAL
-1836 TQGKAAIDAIQVD
+1836 TQGKATIDAVQVD
-1849 ATVKPKANQAI
+1849 ATVKPKAQ
-1860 EVKAED
+1860 E

-1875 QLTAEEKTEALA
+1875 QLTAEEKTAALA
-1887 MIKQITDQ
+1887 TIKQITDQ

-1999 QRINPEVKKNA
+1999 QRINPVVKKNA

-2021 IEIIKNADA
+2021 IEIIENA

-2052 LDKTQTNAEVAEL
+2052 LDKTQTNTEVDEL

-2076 VPQNDPDAN
+2076 VPQKDPNAN
-2085 DTNNG
+2085 DTNSG
-2090 IDNND
+2090 SDNND

-2114 SETTDNGKADASPT
+2114 TESTDNANADTSST
-2128 TPNNSDAAT
+2128 TTNNHNDAAT
-2137 GETTATSATDDA
+2137 GGTTATSTDNSATG
-2149 NDKPQANNNS
+2149 NGTSDKS
-2159 SVDASTNSP
+2159 
-2168 TMDNDVTSKPEVE
+2168 EVE

-2186 TTDKPVTETDN
+2186 TTDKSATETDN
-2197 ATPAESTT
+2197 ATPAESAR
-2205 NNNSTTTATNEN
+2205 NNNSTTATNEN
-2217 APTGSTATAPTT
+2217 APTGSTATVPTT
-2229 ASTEAASSADS
+2229 NASTGAASSADS

-2270 PKSENKAKA
+2270 PKSENKAKD

-2299 PSADITEPNVPSNT
+2299 PSADITEPKVPSNT
-2313 SKDKEESTTNQT
+2313 EKDKKESTTNQT

-2343 SPSKA
+2343 SEGNV
-2348 DTEVSNKPS
+2348 DTDVSNKPS
-2357 TSASSEA
+2357 TSKPSEA
-2364 KDKMTSTNVSQKDDT
+2364 KDKATSTEDSQKADMATSDKKDNQAAIG
-2379 ATADTNDTQTSV
+2379 ATADV
-2391 GPVANN
+2391 
-2397 KAKDMQTNDT
+2397 
-2407 QKSVGSVANNK
+2407 NNK

-2443 LNVTKPE
+2443 LKVTNTDKHQA
-2450 ENKVKTKSAQQGKV
+2450 KATSAQQGKE
-2464 NKPKQQAKTLP
+2464 NKAKQQAKTLP

-2486 YAELALGAGMAFLI
+2486 YVELALGAGMAFLI

>member
-55 ANAQPNANAGAQ
+55 ASAQPNANAGAQ
-67 ANPAAQPAAPANQG
+67 ANPTAQPAAPANQG

-93 ANPAGGTAQPA
+93 ANPAGG
-104 GGAAQPAAGTAQPAG
+104 AAQPAAGTTQPAG

-143 AGQGNNQA
+143 AGQGNNQATPNNNA

-202 STDEN
+202 STNDN

-217 KVNGYSLINNGK
+217 HVNGYSLINNGK

-409 NFGASLKSD
+409 NFGASLKAD

-552 NSQVDNSHYT
+552 NSQVDDSHYT

-588 TANRASQTDIDG
+588 TANRASQADIDG

-658 INKQTTS
+658 INKQTTA

-726 KIETKAIKDIGAATT
+726 KIETKAIKDIDAATT

-753 NDINQTTPA
+753 NDINQTAPA

-809 VKAIETTM
+809 VKAIEATT

-829 ISKIENI
+829 IFKIENI

-841 TKMDAYNEVKQAATA
+841 TKMDAYKEVKQAATA

-864 SNATNEEVAEA
+864 SNATDEEVAEA
-875 DAAVEAAQKQGLH
+875 DAAVDAAQTEGLH

-894 SKQEVADTKSKV
+894 SQQEVADTKAKV

-914 TQAKVK
+914 TQARVK

-977 TAKDNGIAAINQVQA
+977 TAKDNSIAAINQVQA

-1025 QQAAKDKVDQAVVTA
+1025 QQAAKDKVDQAVVNA
-1040 NADIDNAAANA
+1040 NADIDNAAAN
-1051 DIDNAAANADVDNA
+1051 NDVDNA

-1080 NVKPAAKQAIAD
+1080 NVKPQAKQAIAD

-1098 TAINANNG
+1098 TAIDANNG
-1106 STTEEKEAAKQQVQT
+1106 ATTEEKTAAKQQVQT
-1121 EKTTADTAIDGAH
+1121 EKTTADAAIDGAH

-1166 IATKANERKTAIA
+1166 IATKANERKAAIA
-1179 QTQDITAEEIA
+1179 QTQEITAEEIA
-1190 AANADVDNAVTQA
+1190 AANANVDNAVTEA
-1203 NSNIEAANSQNDVD
+1203 NNHIETANSQNEVD
-1217 QAKTTGETSIDQ
+1217 QAKTTGEASIDQ
-1229 VTPTVNKKVTARN
+1229 VTPTVNKKATARN
-1242 EITAI
+1242 EITTI
-1247 LNNKLQE
+1247 LNNKLQA

-1268 ADAEANT
+1268 AETEANT
-1275 ENGKANQAISAAIT
+1275 ENAKANQAITAAT
-1289 NAQVDEAKANA
+1289 TNA
-1300 EAAINAVTPKVVKK
+1300 EAAINAVTPKVMKK

-1325 ATQTN
+1325 AAQTA
-1330 VINNDQNATT
+1330 VINNDQNATN

-1353 VTDAKNNITAATDD
+1353 VTDAKNNITAATDN
-1367 NGVDQA
+1367 NGVDTA

-1387 TAVKLNAKN
+1387 TAVKSNAKN
-1396 DVDQAVTTQNQA
+1396 EVDQAVTTQNQA

-1421 AAKDLVLK
+1421 AAKDLVSK
-1429 AKEKAYL
+1429 AKEKAYQ

-1455 TDIQGIT
+1455 ADIQGIT

-1471 KDELATKANEQ
+1471 KDELATKAKEQ

-1524 NTAKENAIQ
+1524 NTAKDNAIQ

-1548 RAELLTEMQNK
+1548 RAELLNEMQNK
-1559 ITEILSDNTTTNEE
+1559 ITEILNDNTTTNEE

-1583 TYEEGL
+1583 AYEEGL
-1589 NNINTANTT
+1589 NNINAATTT

-1627 ALDQAAA
+1627 ELDQAAA
-1634 DRKTQIEQTPNA
+1634 DKKTQIEQTPNA

-1659 AALNQAKTNVD
+1659 AALNQAKTNID

-1794 SADTNATQDEKQ
+1794 LADTNATQDEKQ

-1821 SINNGVDNGDVDDAL
+1821 SINNGVDNSDVDDAL

-1860 EVKAED
+1860 DDKAQE

-1875 QLTAEEKTEALA
+1875 QLTAEEKTAALA
-1887 MIKQITDQ
+1887 TIKQITDQ

-1938 TALDQIEAGVN
+1938 TSLDQIEAGVN
-1949 VDADA
+1949 VNVDA

-1999 QRINPEVKKNA
+1999 QRINPVVKKNA

-2052 LDKTQTNAEVAEL
+2052 LDKTQTNAEVDEL

-2076 VPQNDPDAN
+2076 VPQKDPNAN
-2085 DTNNG
+2085 DTNSG
-2090 IDNND
+2090 SDNND

-2114 SETTDNGKADASPT
+2114 TESTDNANADTSST
-2128 TPNNSDAAT
+2128 TTNNQNDAAT
-2137 GETTATSATDDA
+2137 GGTTATST
-2149 NDKPQANNNS
+2149 NNS
-2159 SVDASTNSP
+2159 SVDASTDNSA
-2168 TMDNDVTSKPEVE
+2168 TG
-2181 STNNG
+2181 NG
-2186 TTDKPVTETDN
+2186 TTDKPATETDN
-2197 ATPAESTT
+2197 ATPAEGTR
-2205 NNNSTTTATNEN
+2205 NNNGTATATNEN

-2229 ASTEAASSADS
+2229 NASTGAASSADS

-2299 PSADITEPNVPSNT
+2299 PSADITGPKVPSNT
-2313 SKDKEESTTNQT
+2313 EKDKEESTTNQT

-2343 SPSKA
+2343 SEGNV
-2348 DTEVSNKPS
+2348 DTDVSNKPS

-2364 KDKMTSTNVSQKDDT
+2364 KEKMTSINVSQKDDT

-2397 KAKDMQTNDT
+2397 KA
-2407 QKSVGSVANNK
+2407 
-2418 ATQNDGANASP
+2418 TQNDGTNASP

-2443 LNVTKPE
+2443 LNVTNTE
-2450 ENKVKTKSAQQGKV
+2450 ENKANAKSAQQGKV
-2464 NKPKQQAKTLP
+2464 NKLKQQAKTLP

>member
-25 TVTFISINPTT
+25 TVTFISTNPTT

-55 ANAQPNANAGAQ
+55 ANTQPNANAGAQ

-93 ANPAGGTAQPA
+93 ANPAGG
-104 GGAAQPAAGTAQPAG
+104 AAQPNTQPAG

-151 TPANQTQPANAP
+151 TPNNNATPANQTQPANAP
-163 AAAQPAAPVAANA
+163 AAVQPAAPVAANA

-253 RGNVAALGRVNANDS
+253 KGNVAALGRVNANDS

-303 ATNLVI
+303 STNLVI

-409 NFGASLKSD
+409 NFGASLKAD

-429 VTYVNDSLT
+429 VTYVNNSLT

-480 KEVLFPDKSLKL
+480 KEVLFPDKYLKL

-580 NEDANHVE
+580 NEDANHVK
-588 TANRASQTDIDG
+588 TANRASQADIDG

-613 AAIAELDAKAQEK
+613 AAIAELDTKAQEK

-658 INKQTTS
+658 INKQTTA

-726 KIETKAIKDIGAATT
+726 KIETKAIKDIDAATT

-809 VKAIETTM
+809 VKAIEATT

-875 DAAVEAAQKQGLH
+875 DAAVDAAQKQGLH

-948 KQAAYTEL
+948 KEAAYTEL
-956 DTKKQEARTNLDTA
+956 DTKKQEARTNLDAA
-970 NSNSEVA
+970 NTNSDVT

-1040 NADIDNAAANA
+1040 NADIDNATANT
-1051 DIDNAAANADVDNA
+1051 DVDNA

-1080 NVKPAAKQAIAD
+1080 NVKPQAKQAIAD

-1098 TAINANNG
+1098 TAIDANNG

-1121 EKTTADTAIDGAH
+1121 EKTAADAAIDAAH
-1134 SNAEVEAAKNA
+1134 SNVEVEAAKNA

-1159 KDDAKQA
+1159 KDNAKQA

-1229 VTPTVNKKVTARN
+1229 VTPTVNKKATARN

-1275 ENGKANQAISAAIT
+1275 ENGKANQAISAATT

-1330 VINNDQNATT
+1330 VINNDQNATN

-1367 NGVDQA
+1367 NGVDTA

-1387 TAVKLNAKN
+1387 TAVKSNAKN
-1396 DVDQAVTTQNQA
+1396 EVDQAVTTQNQA

-1429 AKEKAYL
+1429 AKEKAYQ

-1455 TDIQGIT
+1455 ADIQGIT

-1524 NTAKENAIQ
+1524 NTAKDNAIQ

-1559 ITEILSDNTTTNEE
+1559 ITEILNNNETTNEE
-1573 KGKDI
+1573 KGNDI
-1578 EPVRA
+1578 GPVRA
-1583 TYEEGL
+1583 AYEEGL
-1589 NNINTANTT
+1589 NNINAATTT

-1622 PAGKT
+1622 PAGKKE
-1627 ALDQAAA
+1627 LDQAAA
-1634 DRKTQIEQTPNA
+1634 DKKTQIEQTPNA

-1659 AALNQAKTNVD
+1659 TELNQAKTNVD

-1694 FSEYKKDALAKIADA
+1694 FSEYKKDALAKIEDA

-1821 SINNGVDNGDVDDAL
+1821 NINNGVDNGDVDDAL
-1836 TQGKAAIDAIQVD
+1836 TQGKAAIDTIQVD

-1860 EVKAED
+1860 EAKAED
-1866 TKESIDQSD
+1866 TKESIDHSD

-1999 QRINPEVKKNA
+1999 QRINPVVKKNA

-2021 IEIIKNADA
+2021 IEIIKNA

-2052 LDKTQTNAEVAEL
+2052 LDKTQTNTEVAEL

-2090 IDNND
+2090 TDNND

-2137 GETTATSATDDA
+2137 GETTVTSATDDA
-2149 NDKPQANNNS
+2149 KDKPQANNNS
-2159 SVDASTNSP
+2159 SADASTNSP

-2407 QKSVGSVANNK
+2407 QKSVGSAANNK

-2429 ATVSNGSNSANQDM
+2429 ATVSNGSHSMHQDM

-2450 ENKVKTKSAQQGKV
+2450 ENKANAKSDQQGKV

>member
-55 ANAQPNANAGAQ
+55 ASAQPNANAGAQ
-67 ANPAAQPAAPANQG
+67 ANPTAQPAAPANQG
-81 QPAAQPANQGGQ
+81 GQADPAANQGGQ
-93 ANPAGGTAQPA
+93 ATPAAGTT
-104 GGAAQPAAGTAQPAG
+104 QPAAGTTQPAG

-128 AAQAQPGN
+128 AVQAQPGN

-151 TPANQTQPANAP
+151 TPNNAAPANQTQPANAP

-176 QTQDPNASNTGEGSI
+176 QPQDPNANNTGEGSI

-202 STDEN
+202 STNDN

-217 KVNGYSLINNGK
+217 HVNGYSLINNGK

-409 NFGASLKSD
+409 NFGASLKAD

-552 NSQVDNSHYT
+552 NSQVDDSHYT

-588 TANRASQTDIDG
+588 TANRASQADIDG

-658 INKQTTS
+658 INKQTTA

-726 KIETKAIKDIGAATT
+726 KIETKAIKDIDAATT

-753 NDINQTTPA
+753 NDINQTAPA

-794 VAEAIERINAAKVSG
+794 VAEAIERINKAKVSG
-809 VKAIETTM
+809 VKAIEATT
-817 TAQDLER
+817 TAQELER

-829 ISKIENI
+829 IFKIENI

-841 TKMDAYNEVKQAATA
+841 TKMDAYKEVKQAATA

-864 SNATNEEVAEA
+864 SNATDEEVAEA
-875 DAAVEAAQKQGLH
+875 NAAVDAAQTEGLH

-894 SKQEVADTKSKV
+894 SQQEVADTKAKV

-914 TQAKVK
+914 TQARVK
-920 PAADTE
+920 PAADRE
-926 VENAYNTRK
+926 VDNAYNTRK
-935 QEIQNSNASTTEE
+935 QEIQNSNAS
-948 KQAAYTEL
+948 
-956 DTKKQEARTNLDTA
+956 
-970 NSNSEVA
+970 
-977 TAKDNGIAAINQVQA
+977 
-992 ATTKKSDAKA
+992 
-1002 EIAQKASERK
+1002 
-1012 TAIEAMNDSTTEE
+1012 
-1025 QQAAKDKVDQAVVTA
+1025 
-1040 NADIDNAAANA
+1040 
-1051 DIDNAAANADVDNA
+1051 
-1065 KTTNEATIAAITPDA
+1065 
-1080 NVKPAAKQAIAD
+1080 
-1092 KVQAQE
+1092 
-1098 TAINANNG
+1098 
-1106 STTEEKEAAKQQVQT
+1106 
-1121 EKTTADTAIDGAH
+1121 
-1134 SNAEVEAAKNA
+1134 
-1145 EIAKIEAIQPATTT
+1145 
-1159 KDDAKQA
+1159 
-1166 IATKANERKTAIA
+1166 
-1179 QTQDITAEEIA
+1179 
-1190 AANADVDNAVTQA
+1190 
-1203 NSNIEAANSQNDVD
+1203 
-1217 QAKTTGETSIDQ
+1217 
-1229 VTPTVNKKVTARN
+1229 
-1242 EITAI
+1242 
-1247 LNNKLQE
+1247 
-1254 IQATPD
+1254 
-1260 ATDEEKQA
+1260 
-1268 ADAEANT
+1268 
-1275 ENGKANQAISAAIT
+1275 
-1289 NAQVDEAKANA
+1289 
-1300 EAAINAVTPKVVKK
+1300 
-1314 QAAKDE
+1314 
-1320 IDQLQ
+1320 
-1325 ATQTN
+1325 
-1330 VINNDQNATT
+1330 
-1340 EEKEAAIQQLATA
+1340 
-1353 VTDAKNNITAATDD
+1353 
-1367 NGVDQA
+1367 
-1373 KDAGKNSIQSTQPA
+1373 
-1387 TAVKLNAKN
+1387 
-1396 DVDQAVTTQNQA
+1396 
-1408 IDNTTGATTEEKN
+1408 
-1421 AAKDLVLK
+1421 
-1429 AKEKAYL
+1429 
-1436 DILNAQ
+1436 
-1442 TTNDVT
+1442 
-1448 QIKDQAV
+1448 
-1455 TDIQGIT
+1455 
-1462 ADTTIKDVA
+1462 
-1471 KDELATKANEQ
+1471 
-1482 KALIAQTADATTE
+1482 
-1495 EKEQANQQVDA
+1495 
-1506 QLTQG
+1506 
-1511 NQNIENAQSIDDV
+1511 
-1524 NTAKENAIQ
+1524 
-1533 AIDPIQASTD
+1533 
-1543 VKTNA
+1543 
-1548 RAELLTEMQNK
+1548 
-1559 ITEILSDNTTTNEE
+1559 
-1573 KGKDI
+1573 
-1578 EPVRA
+1578 
-1583 TYEEGL
+1583 
-1589 NNINTANTT
+1589 
-1598 GDVTTAKDT
+1598 
-1607 AVQKVQQLHANPVKK
+1607 
-1622 PAGKT
+1622 
-1627 ALDQAAA
+1627 
-1634 DRKTQIEQTPNA
+1634 
-1646 SQQEIN
+1646 
-1652 DAKQEVD
+1652 
-1659 AALNQAKTNVD
+1659 
-1670 QSSTNEY
+1670 
-1677 VDNAVKEGKAKI
+1677 
-1689 NAVKT
+1689 
-1694 FSEYKKDALAKIADA
+1694 
-1709 YNAKVNEADNSNAST
+1709 
-1724 SSEIAEA
+1724 
-1731 KQKLAELKQT
+1731 
-1741 ADQNVNQATSKDD
+1741 
-1754 IEVQIHN
+1754 
-1761 DLDNINDYTIPT
+1761 
-1773 GKKESA
+1773 
-1779 TTDLYAY
+1779 
-1786 ADQKKNNI
+1786 
-1794 SADTNATQDEKQ
+1794 
-1806 QAIKQVDQNVQTALE
+1806 
-1821 SINNGVDNGDVDDAL
+1821 
-1836 TQGKAAIDAIQVD
+1836 
-1849 ATVKPKANQAI
+1849 
-1860 EVKAED
+1860 
-1866 TKESIDQSD
+1866 
-1875 QLTAEEKTEALA
+1875 
-1887 MIKQITDQ
+1887 
-1895 AKQGITDA
+1895 
-1903 TTTAEV
+1903 
-1909 EKAKAQGLEAFDNIQ
+1909 
-1924 IDSTEKQKAIEELE
+1924 
-1938 TALDQIEAGVN
+1938 
-1949 VDADA
+1949 

-2052 LDKTQTNAEVAEL
+2052 LDKTQTNAEVDEL

-2076 VPQNDPDAN
+2076 VPQKDPNAN
-2085 DTNNG
+2085 DTNSG
-2090 IDNND
+2090 SDNND
-2095 ATANSNANAT
+2095 ATANSNTNAT

-2114 SETTDNGKADASPT
+2114 TESTDNANADTSST
-2128 TPNNSDAAT
+2128 TTNNHNDSAT
-2137 GETTATSATDDA
+2137 GETTGTSTNNSSTDDA
-2149 NDKPQANNNS
+2149 NDKPTANNNS
-2159 SVDASTNSP
+2159 SVDASTDNSA
-2168 TMDNDVTSKPEVE
+2168 TGNGTTDKPAVE
-2181 STNNG
+2181 LTNNG
-2186 TTDKPVTETDN
+2186 TTDKPATTESTET
-2197 ATPAESTT
+2197 T
-2205 NNNSTTTATNEN
+2205 
-2217 APTGSTATAPTT
+2217 STA
-2229 ASTEAASSADS
+2229 DR

-2246 NDSKQNAEVNNSAE
+2246 NASNQNAEVNNSAE
-2260 SQSTN
+2260 SQPIN

-2270 PKSENKAKA
+2270 PKSENKAKV

-2313 SKDKEESTTNQT
+2313 SKDKEESTSNQT

-2348 DTEVSNKPS
+2348 DTAVSNKPS
-2357 TSASSEA
+2357 TSASSET
-2364 KDKMTSTNVSQKDDT
+2364 KDKATSTEDSQKADM
-2379 ATADTNDTQTSV
+2379 ATADT
-2391 GPVANN
+2391 
-2397 KAKDMQTNDT
+2397 KDNQAAIGATAD
-2407 QKSVGSVANNK
+2407 VNNK

-2429 ATVSNGSNSANQDM
+2429 VTVSNGSHSMHHDM
-2443 LNVTKPE
+2443 LKVTNTDKHE
-2450 ENKVKTKSAQQGKV
+2450 AKATSAQQGKE
-2464 NKPKQQAKTLP
+2464 NKAKQQAKTLP

>member
-25 TVTFISINPTT
+25 TVTFISTNPTT

-55 ANAQPNANAGAQ
+55 VNTQPNANAGAQ
-67 ANPAAQPAAPANQG
+67 ANPTAQPAAPANQG

-93 ANPAGGTAQPA
+93 ANPAGG
-104 GGAAQPAAGTAQPAG
+104 AAQPNTQPAG

-151 TPANQTQPANAP
+151 TPNNNATPANQTQPANAP

-176 QTQDPNASNTGEGSI
+176 QTQDPNASNTREGSI

-395 NKEYTINTEIGNNG
+395 NKEFTINTEVGNNG
-409 NFGASLKSD
+409 NFGASLKAY

-459 QNANKVTFTS
+459 QTANT
-469 QGVTTARGTHT
+469 
-480 KEVLFPDKSLKL
+480 
-492 SYKVNVAN
+492 N
-500 IDTPKNIDF
+500 
-509 NEKLTYRTASDVVIN
+509 SDV
-524 NAQPEVTLTADPFSV
+524 T
-539 AVEMNKDALQQQV
+539 
-552 NSQVDNSHYT
+552 
-562 TASIAEYNKLKQ
+562 
-574 QADTIL
+574 
-580 NEDANHVE
+580 
-588 TANRASQTDIDG
+588 
-600 LVTKLQAALIDNQ
+600 
-613 AAIAELDAKAQEK
+613 
-626 VTAAQQSKKVTQDEV
+626 
-641 AALVTKI
+641 
-648 NNDKNNAIAE
+648 
-658 INKQTTS
+658 
-665 QGVTTEKDNGIAVLE
+665 
-680 QDVITPTV
+680 
-688 KPQAKQDIIQ
+688 
-698 AVTTRKQQIKKSNAS
+698 
-713 LQDEKDVANDKIG
+713 
-726 KIETKAIKDIGAATT
+726 
-741 NAQVEAIKTKAI
+741 
-753 NDINQTTPA
+753 
-762 TTAKAAAL
+762 
-770 EEFDEVVQA
+770 
-779 QIDQAP
+779 
-785 LNPDTTNEE
+785 
-794 VAEAIERINAAKVSG
+794 
-809 VKAIETTM
+809 
-817 TAQDLER
+817 
-824 VKNEE
+824 
-829 ISKIENI
+829 
-836 TDSTQ
+836 
-841 TKMDAYNEVKQAATA
+841 
-856 RKAQNATV
+856 
-864 SNATNEEVAEA
+864 
-875 DAAVEAAQKQGLH
+875 
-888 DIQVVK
+888 
-894 SKQEVADTKSKV
+894 
-906 LDKINAIQ
+906 
-914 TQAKVK
+914 
-920 PAADTE
+920 
-926 VENAYNTRK
+926 
-935 QEIQNSNASTTEE
+935 
-948 KQAAYTEL
+948 
-956 DTKKQEARTNLDTA
+956 
-970 NSNSEVA
+970 

-992 ATTKKSDAKA
+992 VTTKKSDAKA

-1040 NADIDNAAANA
+1040 NTDIDNAAANT
-1051 DIDNAAANADVDNA
+1051 DVDNA
-1065 KTTNEATIAAITPDA
+1065 KTTNEATIAAITPDV
-1080 NVKPAAKQAIAD
+1080 NVKPTAKQAIAD

-1098 TAINANNG
+1098 TAIDANNG
-1106 STTEEKEAAKQQVQT
+1106 ATTEEKATAKQQVQT

-1166 IATKANERKTAIA
+1166 INTKANERKTAIA

-1229 VTPTVNKKVTARN
+1229 VTPTVNKKATARN
-1242 EITAI
+1242 EITTI

-1260 ATDEEKQA
+1260 VTDEEKQT

-1275 ENGKANQAISAAIT
+1275 ENGKANQAISAATT

-1300 EAAINAVTPKVVKK
+1300 EAAINAVTSKVVKK

-1325 ATQTN
+1325 VAQTS

-1367 NGVDQA
+1367 NGVDTA

-1387 TAVKLNAKN
+1387 TAVKSNAKN
-1396 DVDQAVTTQNQA
+1396 EVDQAVTTQNQA

-1429 AKEKAYL
+1429 VKEKAYQ

-1455 TDIQGIT
+1455 ADVQGIT

-1471 KDELATKANEQ
+1471 RDELATKANEQ

-1495 EKEQANQQVDA
+1495 EKEQENQQVDA

-1524 NTAKENAIQ
+1524 NTAKDNAIQ

-1659 AALNQAKTNVD
+1659 AVLNQAKTNVD

-1709 YNAKVNEADNSNAST
+1709 YNAKVNEEDNSNAST

-1773 GKKESA
+1773 GKKETA

-1821 SINNGVDNGDVDDAL
+1821 SINNGVDNSDVDDAL
-1836 TQGKAAIDAIQVD
+1836 TQGKAAIDTIQVD

-1860 EVKAED
+1860 EAKAED
-1866 TKESIDQSD
+1866 TKESIDHSD

-1895 AKQGITDA
+1895 AKKGITDA

-1938 TALDQIEAGVN
+1938 AALDQIEAGVN

-1985 IATVKNSALEQLKA
+1985 IATIKNSALEQLKA
-1999 QRINPEVKKNA
+1999 QRINPVVKKNT

-2052 LDKTQTNAEVAEL
+2052 LDKTQTNTEVAEL

-2076 VPQNDPDAN
+2076 VPQNDPNAN

-2090 IDNND
+2090 TDNND

-2114 SETTDNGKADASPT
+2114 TESTDNANADTSST
-2128 TPNNSDAAT
+2128 TTNNQNDTTT
-2137 GETTATSATDDA
+2137 GETTATSANSSATNDA
-2149 NDKPQANNNS
+2149 NNKPTANNNS
-2159 SVDASTNSP
+2159 SVDASTDNSA
-2168 TMDNDVTSKPEVE
+2168 TGNGTTDKPEVE

-2186 TTDKPVTETDN
+2186 TTDKPATETDN

-2217 APTGSTATAPTT
+2217 VPTGSTATAPTT
-2229 ASTEAASSADS
+2229 ASTEATSSADS

-2299 PSADITEPNVPSNT
+2299 PSADITEPKVSSNT

-2325 DAGQLKSETNV
+2325 DAEQHNSDTNV
-2336 ASNEADK
+2336 TSNEVVK

-2348 DTEVSNKPS
+2348 DTDVSNKPS

-2364 KDKMTSTNVSQKDDT
+2364 KDKMTSTNVSQTDDT
-2379 ATADTNDTQTSV
+2379 ATADTNDTQKSV
-2391 GPVANN
+2391 GSAANN
-2397 KAKDMQTNDT
+2397 KAKDMQTNDM
-2407 QKSVGSVANNK
+2407 K
-2418 ATQNDGANASP
+2418 AP
-2429 ATVSNGSNSANQDM
+2429 LATVSKGSNSANQDM
-2443 LNVTKPE
+2443 LNVTKTK
-2450 ENKVKTKSAQQGKV
+2450 ENKANAKSVQQGKV

-2505 KDQQTEE
+2505 KDHQTEE

>member
-25 TVTFISINPTT
+25 TVTFISTNPTT

-55 ANAQPNANAGAQ
+55 ANTQPNANAGAQ
-67 ANPAAQPAAPANQG
+67 ANPTAQPAAPANQG
-81 QPAAQPANQGGQ
+81 QPAVQPANQGGQ
-93 ANPAGGTAQPA
+93 ANPAGG
-104 GGAAQPAAGTAQPAG
+104 AAQPNTQPAG

-136 QAAPANQ
+136 QATPANQ
-143 AGQGNNQA
+143 AGQGNNQATPNNNA

-253 RGNVAALGRVNANDS
+253 KGNVAALGRVNANDS

-409 NFGASLKSD
+409 NFGASLKAD

-429 VTYVNDSLT
+429 VTYVNNSLT

-580 NEDANHVE
+580 NEDANHVK
-588 TANRASQTDIDG
+588 TANRASQADIDG

-613 AAIAELDAKAQEK
+613 AAIAELDTKAQEK

-658 INKQTTS
+658 INKQTTA

-726 KIETKAIKDIGAATT
+726 KIETKAIKDIDAATT

-794 VAEAIERINAAKVSG
+794 VAEA
-809 VKAIETTM
+809 
-817 TAQDLER
+817 
-824 VKNEE
+824 
-829 ISKIENI
+829 
-836 TDSTQ
+836 
-841 TKMDAYNEVKQAATA
+841 
-856 RKAQNATV
+856 
-864 SNATNEEVAEA
+864 
-875 DAAVEAAQKQGLH
+875 DAAVDAAQKQGLH

-956 DTKKQEARTNLDTA
+956 DTKKQEARTNLDAA
-970 NSNSEVA
+970 NTNSDVT
-977 TAKDNGIAAINQVQA
+977 TAKDNSIAAINQVQA

-1040 NADIDNAAANA
+1040 NADIDNAAAN
-1051 DIDNAAANADVDNA
+1051 NDVDNA

-1098 TAINANNG
+1098 TAIDGNNG
-1106 STTEEKEAAKQQVQT
+1106 STTEEKAAAKQQVQT
-1121 EKTTADTAIDGAH
+1121 EKTTADAAIDAAH
-1134 SNAEVEAAKNA
+1134 TNAEVEAAKKA
-1145 EIAKIEAIQPATTT
+1145 AIAKIEAIQPATTT
-1159 KDDAKQA
+1159 KDNAKEA

-1217 QAKTTGETSIDQ
+1217 QAKTTGENSIDQ
-1229 VTPTVNKKVTARN
+1229 VTPTVNKKATARN

-1275 ENGKANQAISAAIT
+1275 ENGKANQAISAATT

-1387 TAVKLNAKN
+1387 TAVKSNAKN

-1429 AKEKAYL
+1429 AKEKAYQ

-1455 TDIQGIT
+1455 ADIQGIT

-1524 NTAKENAIQ
+1524 NTAKDNAIQ

-1559 ITEILSDNTTTNEE
+1559 ITEILNNNETTNEE
-1573 KGKDI
+1573 KGNDI
-1578 EPVRA
+1578 GPVRA
-1583 TYEEGL
+1583 AYEEGL
-1589 NNINTANTT
+1589 NNINAATTT

-1622 PAGKT
+1622 PAGKKE
-1627 ALDQAAA
+1627 LDQAAA
-1634 DRKTQIEQTPNA
+1634 DKKTQIEQTPNA

-1659 AALNQAKTNVD
+1659 TELNQAKTNVD

-1694 FSEYKKDALAKIADA
+1694 FSEYKKDALAKIEDA

-1949 VDADA
+1949 VNADA

-2114 SETTDNGKADASPT
+2114 SETTANGKADASPT

-2265 GKVAQ
+2265 DKVAQ

-2279 EKDGR
+2279 EKDGS

-2364 KDKMTSTNVSQKDDT
+2364 KEKMTSTNVSQKDDT
-2379 ATADTNDTQTSV
+2379 ATADTNDTQ
-2391 GPVANN
+2391 
-2397 KAKDMQTNDT
+2397 
-2407 QKSVGSVANNK
+2407 KSVGSAANNK

-2443 LNVTKPE
+2443 LNVT
-2450 ENKVKTKSAQQGKV
+2450 NTDDHQAKTKSAQQGKV
-2464 NKPKQQAKTLP
+2464 NKAKQQAKTLP

>member
-25 TVTFISINPTT
+25 TVTFISTNPTT

-55 ANAQPNANAGAQ
+55 ANTQPNANAGAQ
-67 ANPAAQPAAPANQG
+67 ANPAAQPA
-81 QPAAQPANQGGQ
+81 NQGGQ
-93 ANPAGGTAQPA
+93 ANPAGGA
-104 GGAAQPAAGTAQPAG
+104 AQPAG

-143 AGQGNNQA
+143 AGQGNNQATPNNNA

-253 RGNVAALGRVNANDS
+253 KGNVAALGRVNANDS
-268 TDHGNFNGIS
+268 TDHGNFNGIT

-409 NFGASLKSD
+409 NFGASLKAD

-459 QNANKVTFTS
+459 QTANKVTFTS

-588 TANRASQTDIDG
+588 TANRASQADIDG

-613 AAIAELDAKAQEK
+613 AAIAELDTKAQEK

-726 KIETKAIKDIGAATT
+726 KIETKAIKDIDAATT

-779 QIDQAP
+779 P

-809 VKAIETTM
+809 VKAIEATT

-829 ISKIENI
+829 IFKIENI

-841 TKMDAYNEVKQAATA
+841 TKMDAYKEVRQAATA

-864 SNATNEEVAEA
+864 SNATDEEVAEA
-875 DAAVEAAQKQGLH
+875 NAAVDAAQTEGLH

-894 SKQEVADTKSKV
+894 SQQEVADTKAKV

-948 KQAAYTEL
+948 KEAAYTEL
-956 DTKKQEARTNLDTA
+956 DAKKQEARTNLDAA
-970 NSNSEVA
+970 NTNSDVT

-1040 NADIDNAAANA
+1040 NADIDNATANT
-1051 DIDNAAANADVDNA
+1051 DVDNA

-1098 TAINANNG
+1098 TAIDANNG

-1121 EKTTADTAIDGAH
+1121 EKTAADAAIDAAH
-1134 SNAEVEAAKNA
+1134 SNVEVEAAKNA

-1159 KDDAKQA
+1159 KDNAKQA

-1229 VTPTVNKKVTARN
+1229 VTPTVNKKATARN

-1275 ENGKANQAISAAIT
+1275 ENGKANQAISAATT

-1330 VINNDQNATT
+1330 VINNDQNATN

-1367 NGVDQA
+1367 NGVDTA

-1387 TAVKLNAKN
+1387 TAVKSNAKN
-1396 DVDQAVTTQNQA
+1396 EVDQAVTTQNQA

-1429 AKEKAYL
+1429 AKEKAYQ

-1455 TDIQGIT
+1455 ADIQGIT

-1524 NTAKENAIQ
+1524 NTAKDNAIQ

-1559 ITEILSDNTTTNEE
+1559 ITEILNNNETTNEE
-1573 KGKDI
+1573 KGNDI
-1578 EPVRA
+1578 GPVRA
-1583 TYEEGL
+1583 AYEEGL
-1589 NNINTANTT
+1589 NNINAATTT

-1622 PAGKT
+1622 PAGKKE
-1627 ALDQAAA
+1627 LDQAAA
-1634 DRKTQIEQTPNA
+1634 DKKTQIEQTPNA

-1659 AALNQAKTNVD
+1659 TELNQAKTNVD

-1694 FSEYKKDALAKIADA
+1694 FSEYKKDALAKIEDA

-1821 SINNGVDNGDVDDAL
+1821 NINNGVDNGDVDDAL
-1836 TQGKAAIDAIQVD
+1836 TQGKAAIDTIQVD

-1860 EVKAED
+1860 EAKAED
-1866 TKESIDQSD
+1866 TKESIDHSD

-1999 QRINPEVKKNA
+1999 QRINPVVKKNA

-2030 DASAKEIARTDLGRY
+2030 DASAKKIARTDLGRY

-2052 LDKTQTNAEVAEL
+2052 LDKTQTNTEVAEL

-2090 IDNND
+2090 TDNND

-2137 GETTATSATDDA
+2137 GETTVTSATDDA
-2149 NDKPQANNNS
+2149 KDKPQANNNS
-2159 SVDASTNSP
+2159 SADASTNSP

-2379 ATADTNDTQTSV
+2379 ATADTNDTQKSV

-2407 QKSVGSVANNK
+2407 QKSVGSAANNK

-2429 ATVSNGSNSANQDM
+2429 ATVSNGSHSMHQDM

-2450 ENKVKTKSAQQGKV
+2450 ENKANAKSDQQGKV

>member
-25 TVTFISINPTT
+25 TVTFISTNPTT

-55 ANAQPNANAGAQ
+55 ANTQPNANAGAQ
-67 ANPAAQPAAPANQG
+67 ANPTAQPAAPANQG
-81 QPAAQPANQGGQ
+81 QPAA
-93 ANPAGGTAQPA
+93 
-104 GGAAQPAAGTAQPAG
+104 
-119 QGNQADPNN
+119 
-128 AAQAQPGN
+128 
-136 QAAPANQ
+136 PANQ
-143 AGQGNNQA
+143 AGQGNNQATPNNNA

-163 AAAQPAAPVAANA
+163 AAAQPAANA

-395 NKEYTINTEIGNNG
+395 NKEFTINTEIGNNG
-409 NFGASLKSD
+409 NFGASLKAD

-574 QADTIL
+574 QADNIL

-588 TANRASQTDIDG
+588 TANRASQAAIDG

-726 KIETKAIKDIGAATT
+726 KIETKAIKDIDAATT

-753 NDINQTTPA
+753 NDINQTAPA

-809 VKAIETTM
+809 VKAIEATT

-841 TKMDAYNEVKQAATA
+841 TKMDAYNDVKQAATA

-956 DTKKQEARTNLDTA
+956 DTKKQEARTNLDAA
-970 NSNSEVA
+970 NTNSDVT
-977 TAKDNGIAAINQVQA
+977 TAKDNSIAAINQVQA

-1040 NADIDNAAANA
+1040 NTDIDNAAANT
-1051 DIDNAAANADVDNA
+1051 DVDNA

-1080 NVKPAAKQAIAD
+1080 NVKPTAKQAIAD

-1098 TAINANNG
+1098 TAIDAYNG
-1106 STTEEKEAAKQQVQT
+1106 ATTEEKAAAKQQVQT
-1121 EKTTADTAIDGAH
+1121 EKTTADAAIDGAH

-1166 IATKANERKTAIA
+1166 ITTKANERKAAIA

-1229 VTPTVNKKVTARN
+1229 VTPTVNKKATARN
-1242 EITAI
+1242 EITTI
-1247 LNNKLQE
+1247 LNNKLQA

-1275 ENGKANQAISAAIT
+1275 ENGKANQAISAATT

-1300 EAAINAVTPKVVKK
+1300 EVAINAVTPKVVKK

-1325 ATQTN
+1325 VAQTS
-1330 VINNDQNATT
+1330 VINNDQNATN

-1387 TAVKLNAKN
+1387 TAVKSNAKN
-1396 DVDQAVTTQNQA
+1396 EVDQAVTTQNQA

-1429 AKEKAYL
+1429 AKEKAYQ

-1455 TDIQGIT
+1455 ADVQGIT

-1524 NTAKENAIQ
+1524 NTAKDNAIQ

-1659 AALNQAKTNVD
+1659 ATLNQAKTNVD

-1694 FSEYKKDALAKIADA
+1694 FSEYKKDALAKIEAA
-1709 YNAKVNEADNSNAST
+1709 YNSKVNEADNSNAST

-1773 GKKESA
+1773 GKKETA

-1860 EVKAED
+1860 EAKAED
-1866 TKESIDQSD
+1866 TKESIDHSD

-1895 AKQGITDA
+1895 AKKGINDA

-2030 DASAKEIARTDLGRY
+2030 SAKEIARTDLGRY
-2045 FDRFADK
+2045 FDRFADN

-2090 IDNND
+2090 TDNND

-2137 GETTATSATDDA
+2137 GETTATSTNNPSTDDA
-2149 NDKPQANNNS
+2149 NNKPTANNNS
-2159 SVDASTNSP
+2159 SVDASTDNSA
-2168 TMDNDVTSKPEVE
+2168 TGNGTIDKPEVE

-2186 TTDKPVTETDN
+2186 TTDKPATETDN
-2197 ATPAESTT
+2197 VTPAESTT
-2205 NNNSTTTATNEN
+2205 NNNSTTATNEN

-2240 KDNASV
+2240 KDNAFV

-2265 GKVAQ
+2265 GMVVQ

-2299 PSADITEPNVPSNT
+2299 PSADITEPKVPSNT

-2325 DAGQLKSETNV
+2325 DPGHLKSETNV
-2336 ASNEADK
+2336 ASNEVDK
-2343 SPSKA
+2343 SEGNV
-2348 DTEVSNKPS
+2348 DTDVSNKPS
-2357 TSASSEA
+2357 TSKPSEA
-2364 KDKMTSTNVSQKDDT
+2364 KDKATSTEDSQKADM
-2379 ATADTNDTQTSV
+2379 ATADT
-2391 GPVANN
+2391 
-2397 KAKDMQTNDT
+2397 KDNQAAIGATAD
-2407 QKSVGSVANNK
+2407 VNNK

-2429 ATVSNGSNSANQDM
+2429 ATVSNGSNSTNQDM
-2443 LNVTKPE
+2443 LNVTKTE
-2450 ENKVKTKSAQQGKV
+2450 ENKANVKSAQQGKV

>member
-25 TVTFISINPTT
+25 TVTFISTNPTT

-55 ANAQPNANAGAQ
+55 ANTQPNANAGAQ

-81 QPAAQPANQGGQ
+81 QPAAQPAAQPANQGGQ
-93 ANPAGGTAQPA
+93 ANPAGGA
-104 GGAAQPAAGTAQPAG
+104 AQPAG

-151 TPANQTQPANAP
+151 TPNNNATPANQTQPANAP
-163 AAAQPAAPVAANA
+163 AAVQPAAPVAANA

-253 RGNVAALGRVNANDS
+253 KGNVAALGRVNANDS

-334 PTDADRLDLQFI
+334 PTDADCLDLQFI

-409 NFGASLKSD
+409 NFGASLKAD

-588 TANRASQTDIDG
+588 TANRASQADIDG

-613 AAIAELDAKAQEK
+613 AAIAELDTKAQEK

-726 KIETKAIKDIGAATT
+726 KIETKAIKDIDAATT

-809 VKAIETTM
+809 VKAIEATT

-875 DAAVEAAQKQGLH
+875 DAAVDAAQKQGLH

-948 KQAAYTEL
+948 KEAAYTEL
-956 DTKKQEARTNLDTA
+956 DAKKQEARTNLDAA
-970 NSNSEVA
+970 NTNSDVT

-1051 DIDNAAANADVDNA
+1051 DVDNA

-1092 KVQAQE
+1092 KVQAKE
-1098 TAINANNG
+1098 TAIDANNG

-1121 EKTTADTAIDGAH
+1121 EKTAADAAIDAAH

-1159 KDDAKQA
+1159 KDNAKEA

-1229 VTPTVNKKVTARN
+1229 VTPTVNKKATARN
-1242 EITAI
+1242 EITTI

-1275 ENGKANQAISAAIT
+1275 ENGKANQAISAATT

-1387 TAVKLNAKN
+1387 TAVKSNAKN

-1773 GKKESA
+1773 GKKETA

-2021 IEIIKNADA
+2021 IEIIKNA

-2407 QKSVGSVANNK
+2407 QKSVGSAANNK

-2450 ENKVKTKSAQQGKV
+2450 ENKANAKSAQQGKV
-2464 NKPKQQAKTLP
+2464 NKAKQQAKTLP

>member
-25 TVTFISINPTT
+25 TVTFISTNPTT

-55 ANAQPNANAGAQ
+55 ANTQPNANAGAQ
-67 ANPAAQPAAPANQG
+67 ANPTAQPAAPANQG

-93 ANPAGGTAQPA
+93 ANPAGG
-104 GGAAQPAAGTAQPAG
+104 AAQPNTQPAG

-151 TPANQTQPANAP
+151 TPNNNATPANQTQPANAP
-163 AAAQPAAPVAANA
+163 AAAQPAANA

-371 DNVGLFSGSHLYVK
+371 DNVGPFSGSHLYVK

-395 NKEYTINTEIGNNG
+395 NKEFTINTEIGNNG
-409 NFGASLKSD
+409 NFGASLKAD

-574 QADTIL
+574 QADNIL

-588 TANRASQTDIDG
+588 TANRASQAAIDG

-726 KIETKAIKDIGAATT
+726 KIETKAIKDIDAATT

-753 NDINQTTPA
+753 NDINQTAPA

-809 VKAIETTM
+809 VKAIEATT

-841 TKMDAYNEVKQAATA
+841 TKMDAYNDVKQAATA

-956 DTKKQEARTNLDTA
+956 DTKKQEARTNLDAA
-970 NSNSEVA
+970 NTNSDVT
-977 TAKDNGIAAINQVQA
+977 TAKDNSIAAINQVQA

-1040 NADIDNAAANA
+1040 NTDIDNAAANT
-1051 DIDNAAANADVDNA
+1051 DVDNA

-1080 NVKPAAKQAIAD
+1080 NVKPTAKQAIAD

-1098 TAINANNG
+1098 TAIDAYNG
-1106 STTEEKEAAKQQVQT
+1106 ATTEEKAAAKQQVQT
-1121 EKTTADTAIDGAH
+1121 EKTTADAAIDGAH

-1166 IATKANERKTAIA
+1166 ITTKANERKAAIA

-1229 VTPTVNKKVTARN
+1229 VTPTVNKKATARN
-1242 EITAI
+1242 EITTI
-1247 LNNKLQE
+1247 LNNKLQA

-1275 ENGKANQAISAAIT
+1275 ENGKANQAISAATT

-1300 EAAINAVTPKVVKK
+1300 EVAINAVTPKVVKK

-1325 ATQTN
+1325 VAQTS
-1330 VINNDQNATT
+1330 VINNDQNATN

-1387 TAVKLNAKN
+1387 TAVKSNAKN
-1396 DVDQAVTTQNQA
+1396 EVDQAVTTQNQA

-1429 AKEKAYL
+1429 AKEKAYQ

-1455 TDIQGIT
+1455 ADVQGIT

-1524 NTAKENAIQ
+1524 NTAKDNAIQ

-1659 AALNQAKTNVD
+1659 ATLNQAKTNVD

-1694 FSEYKKDALAKIADA
+1694 FSEYKKDALAKIEAA
-1709 YNAKVNEADNSNAST
+1709 YNSKVNEADNSNAST

-1773 GKKESA
+1773 GKKETA

-1860 EVKAED
+1860 EAKAED
-1866 TKESIDQSD
+1866 TKESIDHSD

-1895 AKQGITDA
+1895 AKKGINDA

-2030 DASAKEIARTDLGRY
+2030 SAKEIARTDLGRY
-2045 FDRFADK
+2045 FDRFADN

-2076 VPQNDPDAN
+2076 VPQNDSDAN

-2090 IDNND
+2090 TDNND

-2137 GETTATSATDDA
+2137 GETTATSTNNPSTDDA
-2149 NDKPQANNNS
+2149 NNKPTANNNS
-2159 SVDASTNSP
+2159 SVDASTDNSA
-2168 TMDNDVTSKPEVE
+2168 TGNGTIDKPEVE

-2186 TTDKPVTETDN
+2186 TTDKPATETDN
-2197 ATPAESTT
+2197 VTPAESTT
-2205 NNNSTTTATNEN
+2205 NNNSTTATNEN

-2240 KDNASV
+2240 KDNAFV

-2265 GKVAQ
+2265 GMVVQ

-2299 PSADITEPNVPSNT
+2299 PSADITEPKVPSNT

-2325 DAGQLKSETNV
+2325 DAGHLKSETNV
-2336 ASNEADK
+2336 ASNEVDK
-2343 SPSKA
+2343 SEGNV
-2348 DTEVSNKPS
+2348 DTDVSNKPS
-2357 TSASSEA
+2357 TSKPSEA
-2364 KDKMTSTNVSQKDDT
+2364 KDKATSTEDSQKADM
-2379 ATADTNDTQTSV
+2379 ATADT
-2391 GPVANN
+2391 
-2397 KAKDMQTNDT
+2397 KDNQAAIGATAD
-2407 QKSVGSVANNK
+2407 VNNK

-2429 ATVSNGSNSANQDM
+2429 ATVSNGSNSTNQDM
-2443 LNVTKPE
+2443 LNVTKTE
-2450 ENKVKTKSAQQGKV
+2450 ENKANVKSAQQGKV

>member
-1 MNLFRQ
+1 
-7 QKFSIRK
+7 
-14 FNVGIF
+14 
-20 SALIA
+20 
-25 TVTFISINPTT
+25 
-36 ASAAEQNQPA
+36 
-46 QNQPAQPAD
+46 
-55 ANAQPNANAGAQ
+55 
-67 ANPAAQPAAPANQG
+67 
-81 QPAAQPANQGGQ
+81 
-93 ANPAGGTAQPA
+93 
-104 GGAAQPAAGTAQPAG
+104 
-119 QGNQADPNN
+119 
-128 AAQAQPGN
+128 
-136 QAAPANQ
+136 
-143 AGQGNNQA
+143 
-151 TPANQTQPANAP
+151 
-163 AAAQPAAPVAANA
+163 
-176 QTQDPNASNTGEGSI
+176 
-191 NTTLTFDDPAI
+191 
-202 STDEN
+202 
-207 RQDPTVTVTD
+207 
-217 KVNGYSLINNGK
+217 
-229 IGFVN
+229 
-234 SELRRSDMFDK
+234 MFDK

-334 PTDADRLDLQFI
+334 PTDADRLDLEFI

-409 NFGASLKSD
+409 NFGASLKAD

-552 NSQVDNSHYT
+552 NSQVDDSHYT

-588 TANRASQTDIDG
+588 TANRASQADIDG

-613 AAIAELDAKAQEK
+613 AAISELDAKAQEK

-658 INKQTTS
+658 INKQTTA

-726 KIETKAIKDIGAATT
+726 KIETKAIKDIDAATT

-753 NDINQTTPA
+753 NDINQTAPA

-809 VKAIETTM
+809 VKAIEATT
-817 TAQDLER
+817 TAQDLDR

-829 ISKIENI
+829 IFKIENI

-864 SNATNEEVAEA
+864 SNATDEEVAEA
-875 DAAVEAAQKQGLH
+875 DAAVDAAQTEGLH

-894 SKQEVADTKSKV
+894 SKQEVADTKAKV

-914 TQAKVK
+914 TQARVK
-920 PAADTE
+920 PAADRE
-926 VENAYNTRK
+926 VDNAYNTRK
-935 QEIQNSNASTTEE
+935 QEIQNSNTSTTEE
-948 KQAAYTEL
+948 KEAAYTQL
-956 DTKKQEARTNLDTA
+956 DAKKQEARTNLDAA
-970 NSNSEVA
+970 NTNSAVT

-1025 QQAAKDKVDQAVVTA
+1025 QQAAKDKVDQAVVNA
-1040 NADIDNAAANA
+1040 NADIDNAAAN
-1051 DIDNAAANADVDNA
+1051 NDVDNA

-1080 NVKPAAKQAIAD
+1080 NVKPQAKQAIAD

-1098 TAINANNG
+1098 TAIDANNG
-1106 STTEEKEAAKQQVQT
+1106 ATTEEKTAAKQQVQT

-1166 IATKANERKTAIA
+1166 IATKANERKAAIA
-1179 QTQDITAEEIA
+1179 QTQEITAEEIA
-1190 AANADVDNAVTQA
+1190 AANANVDNAVTEA
-1203 NSNIEAANSQNDVD
+1203 NNHIETANSQNEVD
-1217 QAKTTGETSIDQ
+1217 QAKTTGEASIDQ
-1229 VTPTVNKKVTARN
+1229 VTPTVNKKATARN
-1242 EITAI
+1242 EITTI
-1247 LNNKLQE
+1247 LNNKLQA

-1268 ADAEANT
+1268 AETEANT
-1275 ENGKANQAISAAIT
+1275 ENAKANQAITAATT
-1289 NAQVDEAKANA
+1289 NAEVDEAKTNA
-1300 EAAINAVTPKVVKK
+1300 EAAINAVTPKVMKK

-1325 ATQTN
+1325 AAQTA
-1330 VINNDQNATT
+1330 VINNDQNATN

-1353 VTDAKNNITAATDD
+1353 VTDAKNNITAATDN
-1367 NGVDQA
+1367 NGVDTA

-1387 TAVKLNAKN
+1387 TAVKSNAKN
-1396 DVDQAVTTQNQA
+1396 EVDQAVTTQNQA

-1421 AAKDLVLK
+1421 AAKDLVSK
-1429 AKEKAYL
+1429 AKEKAYQ

-1455 TDIQGIT
+1455 ADIQGIT

-1471 KDELATKANEQ
+1471 KDELATKAKEQ

-1511 NQNIENAQSIDDV
+1511 NQNIENAKSIDDV
-1524 NTAKENAIQ
+1524 NTAKDNA
-1533 AIDPIQASTD
+1533 IQASTD

-1548 RAELLTEMQNK
+1548 RAELLNEMQNK
-1559 ITEILSDNTTTNEE
+1559 ITEILNDNTTTNEE

-1583 TYEEGL
+1583 AYEEGL
-1589 NNINTANTT
+1589 NNINAATTT

-1627 ALDQAAA
+1627 ELDQAAA
-1634 DRKTQIEQTPNA
+1634 DKKTQIEQTPNA

-1659 AALNQAKTNVD
+1659 AALNQAKTNID

-1794 SADTNATQDEKQ
+1794 LADTNATQDEKQ

-1821 SINNGVDNGDVDDAL
+1821 SINNGVDNSDVDDAL
-1836 TQGKAAIDAIQVD
+1836 TQGKATIDAVQVD

-1860 EVKAED
+1860 DAKAQE

-1875 QLTAEEKTEALA
+1875 QLTAEEKTAALA
-1887 MIKQITDQ
+1887 TIKQITDQ

-1999 QRINPEVKKNA
+1999 QRINPVVKKNA

-2021 IEIIKNADA
+2021 IEIIENA

-2052 LDKTQTNAEVAEL
+2052 LDKTQTNTEVDEL

-2076 VPQNDPDAN
+2076 VPQKDPNAN
-2085 DTNNG
+2085 DTNSG
-2090 IDNND
+2090 SDNND

-2114 SETTDNGKADASPT
+2114 TESTDNANADTSST
-2128 TPNNSDAAT
+2128 TTNNHNDAAT
-2137 GETTATSATDDA
+2137 GGTTATSTDNSATG
-2149 NDKPQANNNS
+2149 NGTSDKS
-2159 SVDASTNSP
+2159 
-2168 TMDNDVTSKPEVE
+2168 EVE

-2186 TTDKPVTETDN
+2186 TTDKSATETDN
-2197 ATPAESTT
+2197 ATPAESAR
-2205 NNNSTTTATNEN
+2205 NNNSTTATNEN
-2217 APTGSTATAPTT
+2217 APTGSTATVPTT
-2229 ASTEAASSADS
+2229 NASTGAASSADS

-2270 PKSENKAKA
+2270 PKSENKAKD

-2299 PSADITEPNVPSNT
+2299 PSADITEPKVPSNT
-2313 SKDKEESTTNQT
+2313 EKDKKESTTNQT

-2343 SPSKA
+2343 SEGNV
-2348 DTEVSNKPS
+2348 DTDVSNKPS
-2357 TSASSEA
+2357 TSKPSEA
-2364 KDKMTSTNVSQKDDT
+2364 KDKATSTEDSQKADMATSDKKDNQAAIG
-2379 ATADTNDTQTSV
+2379 ATADV
-2391 GPVANN
+2391 
-2397 KAKDMQTNDT
+2397 
-2407 QKSVGSVANNK
+2407 NNK

-2443 LNVTKPE
+2443 LKVTNTDKHQA
-2450 ENKVKTKSAQQGKV
+2450 KATSAQQGKE
-2464 NKPKQQAKTLP
+2464 NKAKQQAKTLP

-2486 YAELALGAGMAFLI
+2486 YVELALGAGMAFLI

>member
-25 TVTFISINPTT
+25 TVTFISTNPTT

-46 QNQPAQPAD
+46 QNQP
-55 ANAQPNANAGAQ
+55 
-67 ANPAAQPAAPANQG
+67 
-81 QPAAQPANQGGQ
+81 
-93 ANPAGGTAQPA
+93 
-104 GGAAQPAAGTAQPAG
+104 AQPAG

-136 QAAPANQ
+136 QATPANQ

-151 TPANQTQPANAP
+151 TPNNNATPANQTQPVNAP
-163 AAAQPAAPVAANA
+163 AAAQPAANA

-253 RGNVAALGRVNANDS
+253 KGNVAALGRVNANDS

-726 KIETKAIKDIGAATT
+726 KIETKAIKDIDAATT

-809 VKAIETTM
+809 VKAIEATT

-841 TKMDAYNEVKQAATA
+841 TKMDAYNEVKQAVTA

-875 DAAVEAAQKQGLH
+875 DAAVDAAQKQGLH

-948 KQAAYTEL
+948 KEAAYTEL
-956 DTKKQEARTNLDTA
+956 DAKKQEARTNLDAA
-970 NSNSEVA
+970 NTNSDVT

-1051 DIDNAAANADVDNA
+1051 DVDNA
-1065 KTTNEATIAAITPDA
+1065 KTTNEATIAAITPDS

-1098 TAINANNG
+1098 TAIDANNG

-1121 EKTTADTAIDGAH
+1121 EKTAADAAIDAAH

-1159 KDDAKQA
+1159 KDNAKEA

-1229 VTPTVNKKVTARN
+1229 VTPTVNKKATARN
-1242 EITAI
+1242 EITTI

-1275 ENGKANQAISAAIT
+1275 ENGKANQAISAATT

-1325 ATQTN
+1325 AAQTA
-1330 VINNDQNATT
+1330 VINNDQNATN
-1340 EEKEAAIQQLATA
+1340 EEKEAAIQLATA
-1353 VTDAKNNITAATDD
+1353 VTDAKNNITAAADN
-1367 NGVDQA
+1367 NGVDTA

-1387 TAVKLNAKN
+1387 TAVKSNAKN

-1421 AAKDLVLK
+1421 AAKDLVSK
-1429 AKEKAYL
+1429 AKEKAYQ

-1455 TDIQGIT
+1455 ADIQGIT

-1471 KDELATKANEQ
+1471 KGELAAKANEQ
-1482 KALIAQTADATTE
+1482 KALIAQTVDATTE
-1495 EKEQANQQVDA
+1495 EKDQANQQVDA

-1524 NTAKENAIQ
+1524 NTAKDNAIQ

-1548 RAELLTEMQNK
+1548 RAELLNEMQNK
-1559 ITEILSDNTTTNEE
+1559 ITEILNDNTTTNEE

-1578 EPVRA
+1578 GPVRA
-1583 TYEEGL
+1583 AYEEGL
-1589 NNINTANTT
+1589 NNINAATTT

-1694 FSEYKKDALAKIADA
+1694 FSEYKKDALAKIADT

-1773 GKKESA
+1773 GKKETA

-2205 NNNSTTTATNEN
+2205 NNNSTTTTTNEN

-2229 ASTEAASSADS
+2229 ASTEPASSADS

-2379 ATADTNDTQTSV
+2379 QTSV

-2450 ENKVKTKSAQQGKV
+2450 ENKANAKSDQQGKV

-2486 YAELALGAGMAFLI
+2486 YAELALCAGMAFLI

>member
-25 TVTFISINPTT
+25 TVTFISTNPTT

-46 QNQPAQPAD
+46 QNQPAQPA
-55 ANAQPNANAGAQ
+55 
-67 ANPAAQPAAPANQG
+67 
-81 QPAAQPANQGGQ
+81 AQPANQGGQ
-93 ANPAGGTAQPA
+93 ANPAGG
-104 GGAAQPAAGTAQPAG
+104 AAQPNTQPAG

-151 TPANQTQPANAP
+151 TPNNNATPANQTQPANAP
-163 AAAQPAAPVAANA
+163 AAVQPAAPVAANA

-253 RGNVAALGRVNANDS
+253 KGNVAALGRVNANDS

-303 ATNLVI
+303 STNLVI

-409 NFGASLKSD
+409 NFGASLKAD

-429 VTYVNDSLT
+429 VTYVNNSLT

-480 KEVLFPDKSLKL
+480 KEVLFPDKYLKL

-580 NEDANHVE
+580 NEDANHVK
-588 TANRASQTDIDG
+588 TANRASQADIDG

-613 AAIAELDAKAQEK
+613 AAIAELDTKAQEK

-658 INKQTTS
+658 INKQTTA

-726 KIETKAIKDIGAATT
+726 KIETKAIKDIDAATT

-809 VKAIETTM
+809 VKAIEATT

-875 DAAVEAAQKQGLH
+875 DAAVDAAQKQGLH

-948 KQAAYTEL
+948 K
-956 DTKKQEARTNLDTA
+956 
-970 NSNSEVA
+970 
-977 TAKDNGIAAINQVQA
+977 
-992 ATTKKSDAKA
+992 
-1002 EIAQKASERK
+1002 
-1012 TAIEAMNDSTTEE
+1012 
-1025 QQAAKDKVDQAVVTA
+1025 
-1040 NADIDNAAANA
+1040 
-1051 DIDNAAANADVDNA
+1051 
-1065 KTTNEATIAAITPDA
+1065 
-1080 NVKPAAKQAIAD
+1080 
-1092 KVQAQE
+1092 
-1098 TAINANNG
+1098 
-1106 STTEEKEAAKQQVQT
+1106 EAAKQQVQT
-1121 EKTTADTAIDGAH
+1121 EKTAADAAIDAAH
-1134 SNAEVEAAKNA
+1134 SNVEVEAAKNA

-1159 KDDAKQA
+1159 KDNAKQA

-1229 VTPTVNKKVTARN
+1229 VTPTVNKKATARN

-1275 ENGKANQAISAAIT
+1275 ENGKANQAISAATT

-1330 VINNDQNATT
+1330 VINNDQNATN

-1367 NGVDQA
+1367 NGVDTA

-1387 TAVKLNAKN
+1387 TAVKSNAKN
-1396 DVDQAVTTQNQA
+1396 EVDQAVTTQNQA

-1429 AKEKAYL
+1429 AKEKAYQ

-1455 TDIQGIT
+1455 ADIQGIT

-1524 NTAKENAIQ
+1524 NTAKDNAIQ

-1559 ITEILSDNTTTNEE
+1559 ITEILNNNETTNEE
-1573 KGKDI
+1573 KGNDI
-1578 EPVRA
+1578 GPVRA
-1583 TYEEGL
+1583 AYEEGL
-1589 NNINTANTT
+1589 NNINAATTT

-1622 PAGKT
+1622 PAGKKE
-1627 ALDQAAA
+1627 LDQAAA
-1634 DRKTQIEQTPNA
+1634 DKKTQIEQTPNA

-1659 AALNQAKTNVD
+1659 TELNQAKTNVD

-1694 FSEYKKDALAKIADA
+1694 FSEYKKDALAKIEDA

-1821 SINNGVDNGDVDDAL
+1821 NINNGVDNGDVDDAL
-1836 TQGKAAIDAIQVD
+1836 TQGKAAIDTIQVD

-1860 EVKAED
+1860 EAKAED
-1866 TKESIDQSD
+1866 TKESIDHSD

-1999 QRINPEVKKNA
+1999 QRINPVVKKNA

-2052 LDKTQTNAEVAEL
+2052 LDKTQTNTEVAEL

-2090 IDNND
+2090 TDNND

-2137 GETTATSATDDA
+2137 GETTVTSATDDA
-2149 NDKPQANNNS
+2149 KDKPQANNNS
-2159 SVDASTNSP
+2159 SADASTNSP

-2407 QKSVGSVANNK
+2407 QKSVGSAANNK

-2429 ATVSNGSNSANQDM
+2429 ATVSNGSHSMHQDM

-2450 ENKVKTKSAQQGKV
+2450 ENKANAKSDQQGKV

>member
-25 TVTFISINPTT
+25 TVTFISTNPTT

-55 ANAQPNANAGAQ
+55 ANTQPNANAGAQ
-67 ANPAAQPAAPANQG
+67 ANPAAQPA
-81 QPAAQPANQGGQ
+81 NQGGQ
-93 ANPAGGTAQPA
+93 ANPAGGA
-104 GGAAQPAAGTAQPAG
+104 AQPAG

-143 AGQGNNQA
+143 AGQGNNQATPNNNA

-253 RGNVAALGRVNANDS
+253 KGNVAALGRVNANDS
-268 TDHGNFNGIS
+268 TDHGNFNGIT

-409 NFGASLKSD
+409 NFGASLKAD

-459 QNANKVTFTS
+459 QTANKVTFTS

-588 TANRASQTDIDG
+588 TANRASQADIDG

-613 AAIAELDAKAQEK
+613 AAIAELDTKAQEK

-726 KIETKAIKDIGAATT
+726 KIETKAIKDIDAATT

-809 VKAIETTM
+809 VKAIEATT

-829 ISKIENI
+829 IFKIENI

-841 TKMDAYNEVKQAATA
+841 TKMDAYKEVRQAATA

-864 SNATNEEVAEA
+864 SNATDEEVAEA
-875 DAAVEAAQKQGLH
+875 NAAVDAAQTEGLH

-894 SKQEVADTKSKV
+894 SQQEVADTKAKV

-948 KQAAYTEL
+948 KEAAYTEL
-956 DTKKQEARTNLDTA
+956 DAKKQEARTNLDAA
-970 NSNSEVA
+970 NTNSDVT

-1040 NADIDNAAANA
+1040 NADIDNATANT
-1051 DIDNAAANADVDNA
+1051 DVDNA

-1098 TAINANNG
+1098 TAIDANNG

-1121 EKTTADTAIDGAH
+1121 EKTAADAAIDAAH
-1134 SNAEVEAAKNA
+1134 SNVEVEAAKNA

-1159 KDDAKQA
+1159 KDNAKQA

-1229 VTPTVNKKVTARN
+1229 VTPTVNKKATARN

-1275 ENGKANQAISAAIT
+1275 ENGKANQAISAATT

-1330 VINNDQNATT
+1330 VINNDQNATN

-1353 VTDAKNNITAATDD
+1353 VTDAKNNITAATD
-1367 NGVDQA
+1367 GVDTA

-1387 TAVKLNAKN
+1387 TAVKSNAKN
-1396 DVDQAVTTQNQA
+1396 EVDQAVTTQNQA

-1429 AKEKAYL
+1429 AKEKAYQ

-1455 TDIQGIT
+1455 ADIQGIT

-1524 NTAKENAIQ
+1524 NTAKDNAIQ

-1559 ITEILSDNTTTNEE
+1559 ITEILNNNETTNEE
-1573 KGKDI
+1573 KGNDI
-1578 EPVRA
+1578 GPVRA
-1583 TYEEGL
+1583 AYEEGL
-1589 NNINTANTT
+1589 NNINAATTT

-1622 PAGKT
+1622 PAGKKE
-1627 ALDQAAA
+1627 LDQAAA
-1634 DRKTQIEQTPNA
+1634 DKKTQIEQTPNA

-1659 AALNQAKTNVD
+1659 TELNQAKTNVD

-1694 FSEYKKDALAKIADA
+1694 FSEYKKDALAKIEDA

-1821 SINNGVDNGDVDDAL
+1821 NINNGVDNGDVDDAL
-1836 TQGKAAIDAIQVD
+1836 TQGKAAIDTIQVD

-1860 EVKAED
+1860 EAKAED
-1866 TKESIDQSD
+1866 TKESIDHSD

-1999 QRINPEVKKNA
+1999 QRINPVVKKNA

-2030 DASAKEIARTDLGRY
+2030 DASAKKIARTDLGRY

-2052 LDKTQTNAEVAEL
+2052 LDKTQTNTEVAEL

-2090 IDNND
+2090 TDNND

-2137 GETTATSATDDA
+2137 GETTVTSATDDA
-2149 NDKPQANNNS
+2149 KDKPQANNNS
-2159 SVDASTNSP
+2159 SADASTNSP

-2379 ATADTNDTQTSV
+2379 ATADTNDTQKSV

-2407 QKSVGSVANNK
+2407 QKSVGSAANNK

-2429 ATVSNGSNSANQDM
+2429 ATVSNGSHSMHQDM

-2450 ENKVKTKSAQQGKV
+2450 ENKANAKSDQQGKV

>member
-25 TVTFISINPTT
+25 TVTFISTNPTT

-55 ANAQPNANAGAQ
+55 ANTQPNANAGAQ
-67 ANPAAQPAAPANQG
+67 ANPAAQPA
-81 QPAAQPANQGGQ
+81 NQGGQ
-93 ANPAGGTAQPA
+93 ANPAGGA
-104 GGAAQPAAGTAQPAG
+104 AQPAG

-143 AGQGNNQA
+143 AGQGNNQATPNNNA

-253 RGNVAALGRVNANDS
+253 KGNVAALGRVNANDS
-268 TDHGNFNGIS
+268 TDHGNFNGIT

-303 ATNLVI
+303 TTNLVI

-409 NFGASLKSD
+409 NFGASLKAD

-459 QNANKVTFTS
+459 QTANKVTFTS

-574 QADTIL
+574 QVDTIL

-588 TANRASQTDIDG
+588 TANRASQADIDG

-613 AAIAELDAKAQEK
+613 AAIAELDTKAQEK

-726 KIETKAIKDIGAATT
+726 KIETKAIKDIDAATT

-809 VKAIETTM
+809 VKAIEATT

-829 ISKIENI
+829 IFKIENI

-841 TKMDAYNEVKQAATA
+841 TKMDAYKEVRQAATA

-864 SNATNEEVAEA
+864 SNATDEEVAEA
-875 DAAVEAAQKQGLH
+875 NAAVDAAQTEGLH

-894 SKQEVADTKSKV
+894 SQQEVADTKAKV

-948 KQAAYTEL
+948 K
-956 DTKKQEARTNLDTA
+956 
-970 NSNSEVA
+970 
-977 TAKDNGIAAINQVQA
+977 
-992 ATTKKSDAKA
+992 
-1002 EIAQKASERK
+1002 
-1012 TAIEAMNDSTTEE
+1012 
-1025 QQAAKDKVDQAVVTA
+1025 
-1040 NADIDNAAANA
+1040 
-1051 DIDNAAANADVDNA
+1051 
-1065 KTTNEATIAAITPDA
+1065 
-1080 NVKPAAKQAIAD
+1080 
-1092 KVQAQE
+1092 
-1098 TAINANNG
+1098 
-1106 STTEEKEAAKQQVQT
+1106 EAAKQQVQT
-1121 EKTTADTAIDGAH
+1121 EKTAADAAIDAAH
-1134 SNAEVEAAKNA
+1134 SNVEVEAAKNA

-1159 KDDAKQA
+1159 KDNAKQA

-1229 VTPTVNKKVTARN
+1229 VTPTVNKKATARN

-1275 ENGKANQAISAAIT
+1275 ENGKANQAISAATT

-1330 VINNDQNATT
+1330 VINNDQNATN

-1367 NGVDQA
+1367 NGVDTA

-1387 TAVKLNAKN
+1387 TAVKSNAKN
-1396 DVDQAVTTQNQA
+1396 EVDQAVTTQNQA

-1429 AKEKAYL
+1429 AKEKAYQ

-1455 TDIQGIT
+1455 ADIQGIT

-1524 NTAKENAIQ
+1524 NTAKDNAIQ

-1559 ITEILSDNTTTNEE
+1559 ITEILNNNETTNEE
-1573 KGKDI
+1573 KGNDI
-1578 EPVRA
+1578 GPVRA
-1583 TYEEGL
+1583 AYEEGL
-1589 NNINTANTT
+1589 NNINAATTT

-1622 PAGKT
+1622 PAGKKE
-1627 ALDQAAA
+1627 LDQAAA
-1634 DRKTQIEQTPNA
+1634 DKKTQIEQTPNA

-1659 AALNQAKTNVD
+1659 TELNQAKTNVD

-1694 FSEYKKDALAKIADA
+1694 FSEYKKDALAKIEDA

-1821 SINNGVDNGDVDDAL
+1821 NINNGVDNGDVDDAL
-1836 TQGKAAIDAIQVD
+1836 TQGKAAIDTIQVD

-1860 EVKAED
+1860 EAKAED
-1866 TKESIDQSD
+1866 TKESIDHSD

-1999 QRINPEVKKNA
+1999 QRINPVVKKNA

-2052 LDKTQTNAEVAEL
+2052 LDKTQTNTEVAEL

-2090 IDNND
+2090 TDNND

-2137 GETTATSATDDA
+2137 GETTVTSATDDA
-2149 NDKPQANNNS
+2149 KDKPQANNNS
-2159 SVDASTNSP
+2159 SADASTNSP

-2379 ATADTNDTQTSV
+2379 ATADTNDTQKSV
-2391 GPVANN
+2391 GP
-2397 KAKDMQTNDT
+2397 
-2407 QKSVGSVANNK
+2407 VANNK

-2429 ATVSNGSNSANQDM
+2429 ATVSNGSHSMHQDM

-2450 ENKVKTKSAQQGKV
+2450 ENKANAKSDQQGKV

>member
-25 TVTFISINPTT
+25 TVTFISTNPTT

-46 QNQPAQPAD
+46 QPAD
-55 ANAQPNANAGAQ
+55 ANTQPNANAGAQ
-67 ANPAAQPAAPANQG
+67 ANPTAQPAAPANQG

-93 ANPAGGTAQPA
+93 ANPAGG
-104 GGAAQPAAGTAQPAG
+104 AAQPNTQPAG

-151 TPANQTQPANAP
+151 TPNNNATPANQTQPANAP
-163 AAAQPAAPVAANA
+163 AAAQPAANA

-395 NKEYTINTEIGNNG
+395 NKEFTINTEIGNNG
-409 NFGASLKSD
+409 NFGASLKAD

-574 QADTIL
+574 QADNIL

-588 TANRASQTDIDG
+588 TANRASQAAIDG

-726 KIETKAIKDIGAATT
+726 KIETKAIKDIDAATT

-753 NDINQTTPA
+753 NDINQTAPA

-809 VKAIETTM
+809 VKAIEATT

-841 TKMDAYNEVKQAATA
+841 TKMDAYNDVKQAATA

-956 DTKKQEARTNLDTA
+956 DTKKQEARTNLDAA
-970 NSNSEVA
+970 NTNSDVT
-977 TAKDNGIAAINQVQA
+977 TAKDNSIAAINQVQA

-1040 NADIDNAAANA
+1040 NTDIDNAAANT
-1051 DIDNAAANADVDNA
+1051 DVDNA

-1080 NVKPAAKQAIAD
+1080 NVKPTAKQAIAD

-1098 TAINANNG
+1098 TAIDAYNG
-1106 STTEEKEAAKQQVQT
+1106 ATTEEKAAAKQQVQT
-1121 EKTTADTAIDGAH
+1121 EKTTADAAIDGAH

-1166 IATKANERKTAIA
+1166 ITTKANERKAAIA

-1229 VTPTVNKKVTARN
+1229 VTPTVNKKATARN
-1242 EITAI
+1242 EITTI
-1247 LNNKLQE
+1247 LNNKLQA

-1275 ENGKANQAISAAIT
+1275 ENGKANQAISAATT

-1300 EAAINAVTPKVVKK
+1300 EVAINAVTPKVVKK

-1325 ATQTN
+1325 VAQTS
-1330 VINNDQNATT
+1330 VINNDQNATN

-1387 TAVKLNAKN
+1387 TAVKSNAKN
-1396 DVDQAVTTQNQA
+1396 EVDQAVTTQNQA

-1429 AKEKAYL
+1429 AKEKAYQ

-1455 TDIQGIT
+1455 ADVQGIT

-1524 NTAKENAIQ
+1524 NTAKDNAIQ

-1659 AALNQAKTNVD
+1659 ATLNQAKTNVD

-1694 FSEYKKDALAKIADA
+1694 FSEYKKDALAKIEAA
-1709 YNAKVNEADNSNAST
+1709 YNSKVNEADNSNAST

-1773 GKKESA
+1773 GKKETA

-1860 EVKAED
+1860 EAKAED
-1866 TKESIDQSD
+1866 TKESIDHSD

-1895 AKQGITDA
+1895 AKKGINDA

-2030 DASAKEIARTDLGRY
+2030 SAKEIARTDLGRY
-2045 FDRFADK
+2045 FDRFADN

-2090 IDNND
+2090 TDNND

-2137 GETTATSATDDA
+2137 GETTATSTNNPSTDDA
-2149 NDKPQANNNS
+2149 NNKPTANNNS
-2159 SVDASTNSP
+2159 SVDASTDNSA
-2168 TMDNDVTSKPEVE
+2168 TGNGTIDKPEVE

-2186 TTDKPVTETDN
+2186 TTDKPATETDN
-2197 ATPAESTT
+2197 VTPAESTT
-2205 NNNSTTTATNEN
+2205 NNNSTTATNEN

-2240 KDNASV
+2240 KDNAFV

-2265 GKVAQ
+2265 GMVVQ

-2299 PSADITEPNVPSNT
+2299 PSADITEPKVPSNT

-2325 DAGQLKSETNV
+2325 DAGHLKSETNV
-2336 ASNEADK
+2336 ASNEVDK
-2343 SPSKA
+2343 SEGNV
-2348 DTEVSNKPS
+2348 DTDVSNKPS
-2357 TSASSEA
+2357 TSKPSEA
-2364 KDKMTSTNVSQKDDT
+2364 KDKATSTEDSQKADM
-2379 ATADTNDTQTSV
+2379 ATADT
-2391 GPVANN
+2391 
-2397 KAKDMQTNDT
+2397 KDNQAAIGATAD
-2407 QKSVGSVANNK
+2407 VNNK

-2429 ATVSNGSNSANQDM
+2429 ATVSNGSNSTNQDM
-2443 LNVTKPE
+2443 LNVTKTE
-2450 ENKVKTKSAQQGKV
+2450 ENKANVKSAQQGKV

>member
-55 ANAQPNANAGAQ
+55 PNAQPNANAGAQ
-67 ANPAAQPAAPANQG
+67 ANPTAQPAAPDNQG
-81 QPAAQPANQGGQ
+81 GQADPAANQGGQ
-93 ANPAGGTAQPA
+93 ANPAGGAVQPN
-104 GGAAQPAAGTAQPAG
+104 TQPAG
-119 QGNQADPNN
+119 QGNQANPNN

-151 TPANQTQPANAP
+151 TPNNNATPANQTQPANAP
-163 AAAQPAAPVAANA
+163 AAVQPAAPVAANG

-253 RGNVAALGRVNANDS
+253 KGNVAALGRVNANDS

-409 NFGASLKSD
+409 NFGASLKAN

-459 QNANKVTFTS
+459 QTANKVTFTS

-613 AAIAELDAKAQEK
+613 AAIAELDTKAQEK
-626 VTAAQQSKKVTQDEV
+626 IAAAQQSKKVTQDEV

-726 KIETKAIKDIGAATT
+726 KIETKAIKDIDAATT

-809 VKAIETTM
+809 VKAIEATT

-829 ISKIENI
+829 IFKIENI

-841 TKMDAYNEVKQAATA
+841 TKMDAYKEVKQAATA

-864 SNATNEEVAEA
+864 SNATDEEVAEA
-875 DAAVEAAQKQGLH
+875 NAAVDAAQTEGLH

-894 SKQEVADTKSKV
+894 SQQEVADTKAKV

-914 TQAKVK
+914 TQARVK

-926 VENAYNTRK
+926 VDNAYNTRK

-948 KQAAYTEL
+948 KEAAYTEL
-956 DTKKQEARTNLDTA
+956 DAKKQEARTNLDAA
-970 NSNSEVA
+970 NTNSAVT

-1025 QQAAKDKVDQAVVTA
+1025 QQAAEEKVDQAVLSA
-1040 NADIDNAAANA
+1040 NADIDNAAANT
-1051 DIDNAAANADVDNA
+1051 DVDNA

-1080 NVKPAAKQAIAD
+1080 NVKPQAKQAIAD

-1098 TAINANNG
+1098 
-1106 STTEEKEAAKQQVQT
+1106 
-1121 EKTTADTAIDGAH
+1121 TAIDGAH

-1159 KDDAKQA
+1159 KDNAKQA

-1229 VTPTVNKKVTARN
+1229 VTPTVNKKTTARN
-1242 EITAI
+1242 EIITT
-1247 LNNKLQE
+1247 LNNKLQA

-1260 ATDEEKQA
+1260 ATDEEKQ
-1268 ADAEANT
+1268 DAETEANT
-1275 ENGKANQAISAAIT
+1275 ENAKANQAITAATT
-1289 NAQVDEAKANA
+1289 NAEVDEAKTNA
-1300 EAAINAVTPKVVKK
+1300 ESAINAVTPKVMKK

-1325 ATQTN
+1325 AAQTA

-1353 VTDAKNNITAATDD
+1353 VTDAKNNITAATDN
-1367 NGVDQA
+1367 NGVDTA

-1387 TAVKLNAKN
+1387 TAVKSNAKN

-1408 IDNTTGATTEEKN
+1408 IDNATGATTEEKN
-1421 AAKDLVLK
+1421 AAKDLVSK
-1429 AKEKAYL
+1429 AKEKAYQ

-1455 TDIQGIT
+1455 ADIQGIT

-1471 KDELATKANEQ
+1471 KGELTAKANEQ

-1524 NTAKENAIQ
+1524 NTAKDNAIQ

-1548 RAELLTEMQNK
+1548 RAELLNEMQNK
-1559 ITEILSDNTTTNEE
+1559 ITEILNDNTTTNEE

-1578 EPVRA
+1578 GPVRA
-1583 TYEEGL
+1583 AYEEGL
-1589 NNINTANTT
+1589 NNINAATTT
-1598 GDVTTAKDT
+1598 GDVTIAKDA

-1627 ALDQAAA
+1627 ELDQAAA
-1634 DRKTQIEQTPNA
+1634 DKKTQIEQTPNA

-1659 AALNQAKTNVD
+1659 TELNQAKTNID
-1670 QSSTNEY
+1670 QSSTDDY
-1677 VDNAVKEGKAKI
+1677 VDAAVRDGKAKI

-1794 SADTNATQDEKQ
+1794 SSDTNATQDEKQ

-1821 SINNGVDNGDVDDAL
+1821 SINNGVDNSDVDDAL
-1836 TQGKAAIDAIQVD
+1836 TQGKATIDAVQVD
-1849 ATVKPKANQAI
+1849 ATVKAKANQAI
-1860 EVKAED
+1860 DAKAEG

-1887 MIKQITDQ
+1887 TIKQITDQ

-1949 VDADA
+1949 VDSDA

-1967 DILSKATEDISD
+1967 EILSKATEDISD

-2045 FDRFADK
+2045 FDRFADD
-2052 LDKTQTNAEVAEL
+2052 LDKTQSNAEVAEL

-2076 VPQNDPDAN
+2076 VPQNDSDAN
-2085 DTNNG
+2085 HSSS
-2090 IDNND
+2090 DNND
-2095 ATANSNANAT
+2095 ATANTNANAE
-2105 PENTGQPNV
+2105 PDNAGQPNV
-2114 SETTDNGKADASPT
+2114 TESTDNANADTSST
-2128 TPNNSDAAT
+2128 TTNNHNDAAT
-2137 GETTATSATDDA
+2137 GETTATSTNNSSTDDA
-2149 NDKPQANNNS
+2149 NDKPTANNNS
-2159 SVDASTNSP
+2159 SVDASIDNSA
-2168 TMDNDVTSKPEVE
+2168 TG
-2181 STNNG
+2181 NG
-2186 TTDKPVTETDN
+2186 TTDKP
-2197 ATPAESTT
+2197 ATTESTEKT
-2205 NNNSTTTATNEN
+2205 
-2217 APTGSTATAPTT
+2217 
-2229 ASTEAASSADS
+2229 SSADS

-2246 NDSKQNAEVNNSAE
+2246 NASNQNAEVNNSAE
-2260 SQSTN
+2260 SQPTN

-2270 PKSENKAKA
+2270 PKSENKAKV

-2313 SKDKEESTTNQT
+2313 SKDKEESTSNQT

-2364 KDKMTSTNVSQKDDT
+2364 KDKMTSTEDSQKADM
-2379 ATADTNDTQTSV
+2379 AIADT
-2391 GPVANN
+2391 
-2397 KAKDMQTNDT
+2397 KDNQA
-2407 QKSVGSVANNK
+2407 SIGSSADANNK
-2418 ATQNDGANASP
+2418 ATQNGGANASS
-2429 ATVSNGSNSANQDM
+2429 ATVSNGSHSMHQDM
-2443 LNVTKPE
+2443 LKVT
-2450 ENKVKTKSAQQGKV
+2450 NTDNHQVKTKSAQQGKV
-2464 NKPKQQAKTLP
+2464 NKDKQQAKTLP

>member
-1 MNLFRQ
+1 
-7 QKFSIRK
+7 
-14 FNVGIF
+14 
-20 SALIA
+20 
-25 TVTFISINPTT
+25 
-36 ASAAEQNQPA
+36 
-46 QNQPAQPAD
+46 
-55 ANAQPNANAGAQ
+55 
-67 ANPAAQPAAPANQG
+67 
-81 QPAAQPANQGGQ
+81 
-93 ANPAGGTAQPA
+93 
-104 GGAAQPAAGTAQPAG
+104 
-119 QGNQADPNN
+119 
-128 AAQAQPGN
+128 
-136 QAAPANQ
+136 
-143 AGQGNNQA
+143 
-151 TPANQTQPANAP
+151 
-163 AAAQPAAPVAANA
+163 
-176 QTQDPNASNTGEGSI
+176 
-191 NTTLTFDDPAI
+191 
-202 STDEN
+202 
-207 RQDPTVTVTD
+207 
-217 KVNGYSLINNGK
+217 
-229 IGFVN
+229 
-234 SELRRSDMFDK
+234 
-245 NNPQNYQA
+245 
-253 RGNVAALGRVNANDS
+253 
-268 TDHGNFNGIS
+268 
-278 KTVNVK
+278 
-284 PDSELIINFTT
+284 
-295 MQTNSKQG
+295 
-303 ATNLVI
+303 
-309 KDAKK
+309 
-314 NTELATVNVAKTG
+314 
-327 TAHLFKV
+327 
-334 PTDADRLDLQFI
+334 
-346 PDNTAVADA
+346 
-355 SRITTNKD
+355 
-363 GYKYYSFI
+363 
-371 DNVGLFSGSHLYVK
+371 
-385 NRDLAPKATN
+385 
-395 NKEYTINTEIGNNG
+395 
-409 NFGASLKSD
+409 
-418 QFKYEVTLPQG
+418 
-429 VTYVNDSLT
+429 
-438 TTFPNGNEDSTVLK
+438 
-452 NMTVNYD
+452 
-459 QNANKVTFTS
+459 
-469 QGVTTARGTHT
+469 
-480 KEVLFPDKSLKL
+480 
-492 SYKVNVAN
+492 
-500 IDTPKNIDF
+500 
-509 NEKLTYRTASDVVIN
+509 
-524 NAQPEVTLTADPFSV
+524 
-539 AVEMNKDALQQQV
+539 
-552 NSQVDNSHYT
+552 
-562 TASIAEYNKLKQ
+562 
-574 QADTIL
+574 
-580 NEDANHVE
+580 
-588 TANRASQTDIDG
+588 
-600 LVTKLQAALIDNQ
+600 
-613 AAIAELDAKAQEK
+613 
-626 VTAAQQSKKVTQDEV
+626 
-641 AALVTKI
+641 
-648 NNDKNNAIAE
+648 
-658 INKQTTS
+658 
-665 QGVTTEKDNGIAVLE
+665 
-680 QDVITPTV
+680 
-688 KPQAKQDIIQ
+688 
-698 AVTTRKQQIKKSNAS
+698 
-713 LQDEKDVANDKIG
+713 
-726 KIETKAIKDIGAATT
+726 
-741 NAQVEAIKTKAI
+741 
-753 NDINQTTPA
+753 
-762 TTAKAAAL
+762 
-770 EEFDEVVQA
+770 
-779 QIDQAP
+779 
-785 LNPDTTNEE
+785 
-794 VAEAIERINAAKVSG
+794 
-809 VKAIETTM
+809 
-817 TAQDLER
+817 
-824 VKNEE
+824 
-829 ISKIENI
+829 
-836 TDSTQ
+836 
-841 TKMDAYNEVKQAATA
+841 
-856 RKAQNATV
+856 
-864 SNATNEEVAEA
+864 
-875 DAAVEAAQKQGLH
+875 
-888 DIQVVK
+888 
-894 SKQEVADTKSKV
+894 
-906 LDKINAIQ
+906 
-914 TQAKVK
+914 
-920 PAADTE
+920 
-926 VENAYNTRK
+926 
-935 QEIQNSNASTTEE
+935 
-948 KQAAYTEL
+948 
-956 DTKKQEARTNLDTA
+956 
-970 NSNSEVA
+970 
-977 TAKDNGIAAINQVQA
+977 
-992 ATTKKSDAKA
+992 
-1002 EIAQKASERK
+1002 
-1012 TAIEAMNDSTTEE
+1012 
-1025 QQAAKDKVDQAVVTA
+1025 
-1040 NADIDNAAANA
+1040 
-1051 DIDNAAANADVDNA
+1051 
-1065 KTTNEATIAAITPDA
+1065 
-1080 NVKPAAKQAIAD
+1080 
-1092 KVQAQE
+1092 
-1098 TAINANNG
+1098 
-1106 STTEEKEAAKQQVQT
+1106 
-1121 EKTTADTAIDGAH
+1121 
-1134 SNAEVEAAKNA
+1134 
-1145 EIAKIEAIQPATTT
+1145 
-1159 KDDAKQA
+1159 
-1166 IATKANERKTAIA
+1166 
-1179 QTQDITAEEIA
+1179 
-1190 AANADVDNAVTQA
+1190 
-1203 NSNIEAANSQNDVD
+1203 
-1217 QAKTTGETSIDQ
+1217 
-1229 VTPTVNKKVTARN
+1229 
-1242 EITAI
+1242 
-1247 LNNKLQE
+1247 
-1254 IQATPD
+1254 
-1260 ATDEEKQA
+1260 
-1268 ADAEANT
+1268 
-1275 ENGKANQAISAAIT
+1275 
-1289 NAQVDEAKANA
+1289 
-1300 EAAINAVTPKVVKK
+1300 
-1314 QAAKDE
+1314 
-1320 IDQLQ
+1320 
-1325 ATQTN
+1325 
-1330 VINNDQNATT
+1330 
-1340 EEKEAAIQQLATA
+1340 
-1353 VTDAKNNITAATDD
+1353 
-1367 NGVDQA
+1367 
-1373 KDAGKNSIQSTQPA
+1373 
-1387 TAVKLNAKN
+1387 
-1396 DVDQAVTTQNQA
+1396 
-1408 IDNTTGATTEEKN
+1408 
-1421 AAKDLVLK
+1421 
-1429 AKEKAYL
+1429 
-1436 DILNAQ
+1436 
-1442 TTNDVT
+1442 
-1448 QIKDQAV
+1448 
-1455 TDIQGIT
+1455 
-1462 ADTTIKDVA
+1462 
-1471 KDELATKANEQ
+1471 
-1482 KALIAQTADATTE
+1482 
-1495 EKEQANQQVDA
+1495 
-1506 QLTQG
+1506 
-1511 NQNIENAQSIDDV
+1511 
-1524 NTAKENAIQ
+1524 
-1533 AIDPIQASTD
+1533 
-1543 VKTNA
+1543 
-1548 RAELLTEMQNK
+1548 MQNK
-1559 ITEILSDNTTTNEE
+1559 ITEILNDNTTTNEE

-1578 EPVRA
+1578 GPVRA
-1583 TYEEGL
+1583 AYEEGL
-1589 NNINTANTT
+1589 NNINAATTT

-1694 FSEYKKDALAKIADA
+1694 FSEYKKDALAKIADT

-1773 GKKESA
+1773 GKKETA

-2229 ASTEAASSADS
+2229 ASTEPASSADS

-2379 ATADTNDTQTSV
+2379 QTSV

-2450 ENKVKTKSAQQGKV
+2450 ENKANAKSDQQGKV

-2486 YAELALGAGMAFLI
+2486 YAELALCAGMAFLI

>member
-25 TVTFISINPTT
+25 TVTFISTNPTT

-55 ANAQPNANAGAQ
+55 ANTQPNANAGAQ
-67 ANPAAQPAAPANQG
+67 ANPTAQPAAPANQG
-81 QPAAQPANQGGQ
+81 QPAVQPANQGGQ
-93 ANPAGGTAQPA
+93 ANPAGG
-104 GGAAQPAAGTAQPAG
+104 AAQPNTQPAG

-136 QAAPANQ
+136 QATPANQ

-151 TPANQTQPANAP
+151 TPNNNATPANQTQPANAP
-163 AAAQPAAPVAANA
+163 AAAQPAAQPAAPVAANA

-253 RGNVAALGRVNANDS
+253 KGNVAALGRVNANDS

-409 NFGASLKSD
+409 NFGASLKAD

-524 NAQPEVTLTADPFSV
+524 NTQPEITLTADPFSV

-588 TANRASQTDIDG
+588 TANRASQADIDG

-726 KIETKAIKDIGAATT
+726 KIETKAIKDIDAATT

-809 VKAIETTM
+809 VKAIEATT

-875 DAAVEAAQKQGLH
+875 DAAVDAAQKQGLH

-906 LDKINAIQ
+906 IDKINAIQ

-956 DTKKQEARTNLDTA
+956 DTKKQEARTNLDAA
-970 NSNSEVA
+970 NTNSDVT

-1040 NADIDNAAANA
+1040 NADIDNATANT
-1051 DIDNAAANADVDNA
+1051 DVDNA

-1080 NVKPAAKQAIAD
+1080 NVKPQAKQAIAD

-1098 TAINANNG
+1098 TAIDANNG
-1106 STTEEKEAAKQQVQT
+1106 STTEEKTAAKQQAQT
-1121 EKTTADTAIDGAH
+1121 EKTTADAAIDAAH
-1134 SNAEVEAAKNA
+1134 TNAEVEAAKNA

-1159 KDDAKQA
+1159 KDNAKEA

-1229 VTPTVNKKVTARN
+1229 VTPTVNKKATARN
-1242 EITAI
+1242 EITTI

-1275 ENGKANQAISAAIT
+1275 ENGKANQAISAATT

-1387 TAVKLNAKN
+1387 TAVKSNAKN

-1429 AKEKAYL
+1429 AKEKAYQ

-1455 TDIQGIT
+1455 ADIQGIT

-1773 GKKESA
+1773 GKKETA

-2021 IEIIKNADA
+2021 IEIIKNA

-2397 KAKDMQTNDT
+2397 KAKDMQTNDM
-2407 QKSVGSVANNK
+2407 K
-2418 ATQNDGANASP
+2418 ASL

-2443 LNVTKPE
+2443 LNVT
-2450 ENKVKTKSAQQGKV
+2450 NTDDHQAKTKSAQQGKV

>member
-25 TVTFISINPTT
+25 TVTFISTNPTT

-55 ANAQPNANAGAQ
+55 ANTQPNANAGAQ
-67 ANPAAQPAAPANQG
+67 ANPAAQPA
-81 QPAAQPANQGGQ
+81 NQGGQ
-93 ANPAGGTAQPA
+93 ANPAGGA
-104 GGAAQPAAGTAQPAG
+104 AQPAG

-143 AGQGNNQA
+143 AGQGNNQATPNNNA

-253 RGNVAALGRVNANDS
+253 KGNVAALGRVNANDS
-268 TDHGNFNGIS
+268 TDHGNFNGIT

-409 NFGASLKSD
+409 NFGASLKAD

-459 QNANKVTFTS
+459 QTANKVTFTS

-588 TANRASQTDIDG
+588 TANRASQADIDG

-613 AAIAELDAKAQEK
+613 AAIAELDTKAQEK

-658 INKQTTS
+658 INKQITS

-726 KIETKAIKDIGAATT
+726 KIETKAIKDIDAATT

-809 VKAIETTM
+809 VKAIEATT

-829 ISKIENI
+829 IFKIENI

-841 TKMDAYNEVKQAATA
+841 TKMDAYKEVRQAATA

-864 SNATNEEVAEA
+864 SNATDEEVAEA
-875 DAAVEAAQKQGLH
+875 NAAVDAAQTEGLH

-894 SKQEVADTKSKV
+894 SQQEVADTKAKV

-948 KQAAYTEL
+948 KEAAYTEL
-956 DTKKQEARTNLDTA
+956 DAKKQEARTNLDAA
-970 NSNSEVA
+970 NTNSDVT

-1040 NADIDNAAANA
+1040 NADIDNATANT
-1051 DIDNAAANADVDNA
+1051 DVDNA

-1098 TAINANNG
+1098 TAIDANNG

-1121 EKTTADTAIDGAH
+1121 EKTAADAAIDAAH
-1134 SNAEVEAAKNA
+1134 SNVEVEAAKNA

-1159 KDDAKQA
+1159 KDNAKQA

-1229 VTPTVNKKVTARN
+1229 VTPTVNKKATARN

-1275 ENGKANQAISAAIT
+1275 ENGKANQAISAATT

-1330 VINNDQNATT
+1330 VINNDQNATN

-1353 VTDAKNNITAATDD
+1353 VK
-1367 NGVDQA
+1367 
-1373 KDAGKNSIQSTQPA
+1373 S
-1387 TAVKLNAKN
+1387 NAKN
-1396 DVDQAVTTQNQA
+1396 EVDQAVTTQNQA

-1429 AKEKAYL
+1429 AKEKAYQ

-1455 TDIQGIT
+1455 ADIQGIT

-1524 NTAKENAIQ
+1524 NTAKDNAIQ

-1559 ITEILSDNTTTNEE
+1559 ITEILNNNETTNEE
-1573 KGKDI
+1573 KGNDI
-1578 EPVRA
+1578 GPVRA
-1583 TYEEGL
+1583 AYEEGL
-1589 NNINTANTT
+1589 NNINAATTT

-1622 PAGKT
+1622 PAGKKE
-1627 ALDQAAA
+1627 LDQAAA
-1634 DRKTQIEQTPNA
+1634 DKKTQIEQTPNA

-1659 AALNQAKTNVD
+1659 TELNQAKTNVD

-1694 FSEYKKDALAKIADA
+1694 FSEYKKDALAKIEDA

-1821 SINNGVDNGDVDDAL
+1821 NINNGVDNGDVDDAL
-1836 TQGKAAIDAIQVD
+1836 TQGKAAIDTIQVD

-1860 EVKAED
+1860 EAKAED
-1866 TKESIDQSD
+1866 TKESIDHSD

-1895 AKQGITDA
+1895 TKQGITDA

-1999 QRINPEVKKNA
+1999 QRINPVVKKNA

-2052 LDKTQTNAEVAEL
+2052 LDKTQTNTEVAEL

-2090 IDNND
+2090 TDNND

-2137 GETTATSATDDA
+2137 GETTVTSATDDA
-2149 NDKPQANNNS
+2149 KDKPQANNNS
-2159 SVDASTNSP
+2159 SADASTNSP

-2379 ATADTNDTQTSV
+2379 ATADTNDTQKSV

-2407 QKSVGSVANNK
+2407 QKSVGSAANNK

-2429 ATVSNGSNSANQDM
+2429 ATVSNGSHSMHQDM

-2450 ENKVKTKSAQQGKV
+2450 ENKANAKSDQQGKV

>member
-25 TVTFISINPTT
+25 TVTFISTNPTT

-55 ANAQPNANAGAQ
+55 ANTQPNANAGAQ
-67 ANPAAQPAAPANQG
+67 ANPAAQPA
-81 QPAAQPANQGGQ
+81 NQGGQ
-93 ANPAGGTAQPA
+93 ANPAGGA
-104 GGAAQPAAGTAQPAG
+104 AQPAG

-143 AGQGNNQA
+143 AGQGNNQATPNNNA

-202 STDEN
+202 STDDN

-253 RGNVAALGRVNANDS
+253 KGNVAALGRVNANDS
-268 TDHGNFNGIS
+268 TDHGNFNGIT

-409 NFGASLKSD
+409 NFGASLKAD

-459 QNANKVTFTS
+459 QTANKVTFTS

-588 TANRASQTDIDG
+588 TANRASQADIDG

-613 AAIAELDAKAQEK
+613 AAIAELDTKAQEK

-726 KIETKAIKDIGAATT
+726 KIETKAIKDIDAATT

-809 VKAIETTM
+809 VKAIEATT

-829 ISKIENI
+829 IFKIENI

-841 TKMDAYNEVKQAATA
+841 TKMDAYKEVRQAATA

-864 SNATNEEVAEA
+864 SNATDEEVAEA
-875 DAAVEAAQKQGLH
+875 NAAVDAAQTEGLH

-894 SKQEVADTKSKV
+894 SQQEVADTKAKV

-948 KQAAYTEL
+948 KEAAYTEL
-956 DTKKQEARTNLDTA
+956 DAKKQEARTNLDAA
-970 NSNSEVA
+970 NTNSDVT

-1040 NADIDNAAANA
+1040 NADIDNATANT
-1051 DIDNAAANADVDNA
+1051 DVDNA

-1098 TAINANNG
+1098 TAIDANNG

-1121 EKTTADTAIDGAH
+1121 EKTAADAAIDAAH
-1134 SNAEVEAAKNA
+1134 SNVEVEAAKNA

-1159 KDDAKQA
+1159 KDNAKQA

-1229 VTPTVNKKVTARN
+1229 VTPTVNKKATARN

-1275 ENGKANQAISAAIT
+1275 ENGKANQAISAATT

-1330 VINNDQNATT
+1330 VINNDQNATN

-1353 VTDAKNNITAATDD
+1353 VK
-1367 NGVDQA
+1367 
-1373 KDAGKNSIQSTQPA
+1373 S
-1387 TAVKLNAKN
+1387 NAKN
-1396 DVDQAVTTQNQA
+1396 EVDQAVTTQNQA

-1429 AKEKAYL
+1429 AKEKAYQ

-1455 TDIQGIT
+1455 ADIQGIT

-1524 NTAKENAIQ
+1524 NTAKDNAIQ

-1559 ITEILSDNTTTNEE
+1559 ITEILNNNETTNEE
-1573 KGKDI
+1573 KGNDI
-1578 EPVRA
+1578 GPVRA
-1583 TYEEGL
+1583 AYEEGL
-1589 NNINTANTT
+1589 NNINAATTT

-1622 PAGKT
+1622 PAGKKE
-1627 ALDQAAA
+1627 LDQAAA
-1634 DRKTQIEQTPNA
+1634 DKKTQIEQTPNA

-1659 AALNQAKTNVD
+1659 TELNQAKTNVD

-1694 FSEYKKDALAKIADA
+1694 FSEYKKDALAKIEDA

-1821 SINNGVDNGDVDDAL
+1821 NINNGVDNGDVDDAL
-1836 TQGKAAIDAIQVD
+1836 TQGKAAIDTIQVD

-1860 EVKAED
+1860 EAKAED
-1866 TKESIDQSD
+1866 TKESIDHSD

-1999 QRINPEVKKNA
+1999 QRINPVVKKNA

-2052 LDKTQTNAEVAEL
+2052 LDKTQTNTEVAEL

-2090 IDNND
+2090 TDNND

-2137 GETTATSATDDA
+2137 GETTVTSATDDA
-2149 NDKPQANNNS
+2149 KDKPQANNNS
-2159 SVDASTNSP
+2159 SADASTNSP

-2379 ATADTNDTQTSV
+2379 ATADTNDTQKSV

-2407 QKSVGSVANNK
+2407 QKSVGSAANNK

-2429 ATVSNGSNSANQDM
+2429 ATVSNGSHSMHQDM

-2450 ENKVKTKSAQQGKV
+2450 ENKANAKSDQQGKV

>member
-1 MNLFRQ
+1 
-7 QKFSIRK
+7 
-14 FNVGIF
+14 
-20 SALIA
+20 
-25 TVTFISINPTT
+25 
-36 ASAAEQNQPA
+36 
-46 QNQPAQPAD
+46 
-55 ANAQPNANAGAQ
+55 
-67 ANPAAQPAAPANQG
+67 
-81 QPAAQPANQGGQ
+81 
-93 ANPAGGTAQPA
+93 
-104 GGAAQPAAGTAQPAG
+104 
-119 QGNQADPNN
+119 
-128 AAQAQPGN
+128 
-136 QAAPANQ
+136 
-143 AGQGNNQA
+143 
-151 TPANQTQPANAP
+151 
-163 AAAQPAAPVAANA
+163 
-176 QTQDPNASNTGEGSI
+176 
-191 NTTLTFDDPAI
+191 
-202 STDEN
+202 
-207 RQDPTVTVTD
+207 
-217 KVNGYSLINNGK
+217 
-229 IGFVN
+229 
-234 SELRRSDMFDK
+234 
-245 NNPQNYQA
+245 
-253 RGNVAALGRVNANDS
+253 
-268 TDHGNFNGIS
+268 
-278 KTVNVK
+278 
-284 PDSELIINFTT
+284 
-295 MQTNSKQG
+295 
-303 ATNLVI
+303 
-309 KDAKK
+309 
-314 NTELATVNVAKTG
+314 
-327 TAHLFKV
+327 
-334 PTDADRLDLQFI
+334 
-346 PDNTAVADA
+346 
-355 SRITTNKD
+355 
-363 GYKYYSFI
+363 
-371 DNVGLFSGSHLYVK
+371 
-385 NRDLAPKATN
+385 
-395 NKEYTINTEIGNNG
+395 
-409 NFGASLKSD
+409 
-418 QFKYEVTLPQG
+418 
-429 VTYVNDSLT
+429 
-438 TTFPNGNEDSTVLK
+438 
-452 NMTVNYD
+452 MTVNYD
-459 QNANKVTFTS
+459 QTANKVTFTS

-574 QADTIL
+574 QADNIL

-588 TANRASQTDIDG
+588 TANRASQADIDG

-726 KIETKAIKDIGAATT
+726 KIETKAIKDIDAATT

-753 NDINQTTPA
+753 NDINQTAPA

-809 VKAIETTM
+809 VKAIEATT
-817 TAQDLER
+817 TARDLER

-841 TKMDAYNEVKQAATA
+841 TKMDAYNDVKQAATA

-948 KQAAYTEL
+948 KEAAYTQL
-956 DTKKQEARTNLDTA
+956 DAKKQEARTNLDAA
-970 NSNSEVA
+970 NTNSDVT

-1025 QQAAKDKVDQAVVTA
+1025 QQAAKDKVDQAVV
-1040 NADIDNAAANA
+1040 IANA

-1080 NVKPAAKQAIAD
+1080 NVKPTAKQAIAD

-1098 TAINANNG
+1098 TAIDANNG
-1106 STTEEKEAAKQQVQT
+1106 ATTEEKAAAKQQVQT

-1134 SNAEVEAAKNA
+1134 S
-1145 EIAKIEAIQPATTT
+1145 
-1159 KDDAKQA
+1159 
-1166 IATKANERKTAIA
+1166 
-1179 QTQDITAEEIA
+1179 
-1190 AANADVDNAVTQA
+1190 
-1203 NSNIEAANSQNDVD
+1203 
-1217 QAKTTGETSIDQ
+1217 
-1229 VTPTVNKKVTARN
+1229 
-1242 EITAI
+1242 
-1247 LNNKLQE
+1247 
-1254 IQATPD
+1254 
-1260 ATDEEKQA
+1260 
-1268 ADAEANT
+1268 
-1275 ENGKANQAISAAIT
+1275 
-1289 NAQVDEAKANA
+1289 NA

-1325 ATQTN
+1325 VAQTS
-1330 VINNDQNATT
+1330 VINNDQNATN

-1367 NGVDQA
+1367 NGVDTA

-1387 TAVKLNAKN
+1387 TAVKSNAKN

-1429 AKEKAYL
+1429 AKEKAYQ

-1455 TDIQGIT
+1455 ADVQGIT

-1471 KDELATKANEQ
+1471 KDELATKAREQ

-1506 QLTQG
+1506 ELTQG

-1524 NTAKENAIQ
+1524 NTAKDNAIQ

-1559 ITEILSDNTTTNEE
+1559 ITEILNNNETTNEE
-1573 KGKDI
+1573 KGNDI
-1578 EPVRA
+1578 GPVRA
-1583 TYEEGL
+1583 AYEEGL
-1589 NNINTANTT
+1589 NNINAATTT

-1622 PAGKT
+1622 PAGKKE
-1627 ALDQAAA
+1627 LDQAAA
-1634 DRKTQIEQTPNA
+1634 DKKTQIEQTPNA

-1652 DAKQEVD
+1652 NAKQEVD
-1659 AALNQAKTNVD
+1659 TELNQAKTNID
-1670 QSSTNEY
+1670 QSSTDEY

-1694 FSEYKKDALAKIADA
+1694 FSEYKKDALAKIEAA
-1709 YNAKVNEADNSNAST
+1709 YNAKVTEADNSNAST

-1773 GKKESA
+1773 GKKETA

-1821 SINNGVDNGDVDDAL
+1821 SINNGVDNSDVDDAL
-1836 TQGKAAIDAIQVD
+1836 TQGKATIDAVQVD
-1849 ATVKPKANQAI
+1849 AAVKPKANQVIDA
-1860 EVKAED
+1860 KAEE

-1938 TALDQIEAGVN
+1938 TALDQIEAGAN

-1999 QRINPEVKKNA
+1999 QRINPVVKKNA

-2052 LDKTQTNAEVAEL
+2052 LDKTQTNTEVAEL

-2076 VPQNDPDAN
+2076 VPQNDPNAN
-2085 DTNNG
+2085 DTNSG
-2090 IDNND
+2090 SDNND

-2137 GETTATSATDDA
+2137 GETTATDDA

-2159 SVDASTNSP
+2159 SVDASTDNSA
-2168 TMDNDVTSKPEVE
+2168 TGNGTIDKPEVE

-2186 TTDKPVTETDN
+2186 TTDKPATETDN
-2197 ATPAESTT
+2197 ATPAESAT

-2217 APTGSTATAPTT
+2217 APTESTATAPTT
-2229 ASTEAASSADS
+2229 ASTGAESSADS

-2299 PSADITEPNVPSNT
+2299 PSADITEPKVSSNT

-2325 DAGQLKSETNV
+2325 DAEQHNSDTNV
-2336 ASNEADK
+2336 TSNEVVK

-2348 DTEVSNKPS
+2348 DTDVSNKPS
-2357 TSASSEA
+2357 TSKPSEA
-2364 KDKMTSTNVSQKDDT
+2364 KDKMTSTNVSQTDDT
-2379 ATADTNDTQTSV
+2379 ATADTNDTQKSV
-2391 GPVANN
+2391 GSAANI
-2397 KAKDMQTNDT
+2397 KAKDMQTNDM
-2407 QKSVGSVANNK
+2407 K
-2418 ATQNDGANASP
+2418 ASL
-2429 ATVSNGSNSANQDM
+2429 ATVSKGSNSANQDM
-2443 LNVTKPE
+2443 LNVTKTK
-2450 ENKVKTKSAQQGKV
+2450 ENKTNVKSAQQGKV

>member
-55 ANAQPNANAGAQ
+55 ANTQPNANAGAQ

-93 ANPAGGTAQPA
+93 ANPAGGAAQPV

-163 AAAQPAAPVAANA
+163 AAQPAAPVAANA

-395 NKEYTINTEIGNNG
+395 NKEFTINTEIGNNG
-409 NFGASLKSD
+409 NFGASLKAD

-429 VTYVNDSLT
+429 VTYINDSLT

-459 QNANKVTFTS
+459 QTANKVTFTS

-588 TANRASQTDIDG
+588 TANRASQADIDG

-613 AAIAELDAKAQEK
+613 AAIAELDTKAQEK

-726 KIETKAIKDIGAATT
+726 KIETKAIKDIDAATT

-809 VKAIETTM
+809 VKAIEATT

-956 DTKKQEARTNLDTA
+956 DTKKQEARTNLDAA
-970 NSNSEVA
+970 NTNSAVT

-1025 QQAAKDKVDQAVVTA
+1025 QQAAKEKVDQAVLSA
-1040 NADIDNAAANA
+1040 NADIDNAAANT
-1051 DIDNAAANADVDNA
+1051 DVDNA

-1080 NVKPAAKQAIAD
+1080 NVKPQAKQAIAD

-1098 TAINANNG
+1098 KAIDANNG
-1106 STTEEKEAAKQQVQT
+1106 STTEEKAAAKQQVQT
-1121 EKTTADTAIDGAH
+1121 EKTTADAAIDAAH
-1134 SNAEVEAAKNA
+1134 TNAEVEAAKNA

-1159 KDDAKQA
+1159 KDNAKEA

-1229 VTPTVNKKVTARN
+1229 VTPTVNKKATARN

-1275 ENGKANQAISAAIT
+1275 ENGKAIQAIAAATT
-1289 NAQVDEAKANA
+1289 NAQVDEAKTNA

-1314 QAAKDE
+1314 QTAKDE

-1353 VTDAKNNITAATDD
+1353 VTDAKNNINAAT
-1367 NGVDQA
+1367 
-1373 KDAGKNSIQSTQPA
+1373 
-1387 TAVKLNAKN
+1387 
-1396 DVDQAVTTQNQA
+1396 
-1408 IDNTTGATTEEKN
+1408 
-1421 AAKDLVLK
+1421 
-1429 AKEKAYL
+1429 
-1436 DILNAQ
+1436 
-1442 TTNDVT
+1442 
-1448 QIKDQAV
+1448 
-1455 TDIQGIT
+1455 
-1462 ADTTIKDVA
+1462 
-1471 KDELATKANEQ
+1471 
-1482 KALIAQTADATTE
+1482 
-1495 EKEQANQQVDA
+1495 
-1506 QLTQG
+1506 
-1511 NQNIENAQSIDDV
+1511 
-1524 NTAKENAIQ
+1524 
-1533 AIDPIQASTD
+1533 
-1543 VKTNA
+1543 
-1548 RAELLTEMQNK
+1548 
-1559 ITEILSDNTTTNEE
+1559 
-1573 KGKDI
+1573 
-1578 EPVRA
+1578 
-1583 TYEEGL
+1583 
-1589 NNINTANTT
+1589 TT

-1622 PAGKT
+1622 PAGKKE
-1627 ALDQAAA
+1627 LDQAAA
-1634 DRKTQIEQTPNA
+1634 DKKTQIEQTPNA

-1659 AALNQAKTNVD
+1659 TELNQAKTNVD

-1694 FSEYKKDALAKIADA
+1694 FSEYKKDALAKIEDA

-1806 QAIKQVDQNVQTALE
+1806 
-1821 SINNGVDNGDVDDAL
+1821 
-1836 TQGKAAIDAIQVD
+1836 
-1849 ATVKPKANQAI
+1849 
-1860 EVKAED
+1860 
-1866 TKESIDQSD
+1866 
-1875 QLTAEEKTEALA
+1875 
-1887 MIKQITDQ
+1887 
-1895 AKQGITDA
+1895 
-1903 TTTAEV
+1903 
-1909 EKAKAQGLEAFDNIQ
+1909 
-1924 IDSTEKQKAIEELE
+1924 
-1938 TALDQIEAGVN
+1938 
-1949 VDADA
+1949 
-1954 TTEEKEAFTNALE
+1954 
-1967 DILSKATEDISD
+1967 
-1979 QTTNAE
+1979 
-1985 IATVKNSALEQLKA
+1985 
-1999 QRINPEVKKNA
+1999 
-2010 LEAIREVVNKQ
+2010 
-2021 IEIIKNADA
+2021 
-2030 DASAKEIARTDLGRY
+2030 
-2045 FDRFADK
+2045 
-2052 LDKTQTNAEVAEL
+2052 
-2065 QNVTIPAIEAI
+2065 
-2076 VPQNDPDAN
+2076 
-2085 DTNNG
+2085 
-2090 IDNND
+2090 
-2095 ATANSNANAT
+2095 
-2105 PENTGQPNV
+2105 
-2114 SETTDNGKADASPT
+2114 
-2128 TPNNSDAAT
+2128 
-2137 GETTATSATDDA
+2137 
-2149 NDKPQANNNS
+2149 
-2159 SVDASTNSP
+2159 
-2168 TMDNDVTSKPEVE
+2168 
-2181 STNNG
+2181 
-2186 TTDKPVTETDN
+2186 
-2197 ATPAESTT
+2197 
-2205 NNNSTTTATNEN
+2205 
-2217 APTGSTATAPTT
+2217 
-2229 ASTEAASSADS
+2229 
-2240 KDNASV
+2240 
-2246 NDSKQNAEVNNSAE
+2246 
-2260 SQSTN
+2260 
-2265 GKVAQ
+2265 
-2270 PKSENKAKA
+2270 
-2279 EKDGR
+2279 
-2284 DSTNQSMV
+2284 
-2292 ESTTETL
+2292 
-2299 PSADITEPNVPSNT
+2299 
-2313 SKDKEESTTNQT
+2313 
-2325 DAGQLKSETNV
+2325 
-2336 ASNEADK
+2336 
-2343 SPSKA
+2343 
-2348 DTEVSNKPS
+2348 
-2357 TSASSEA
+2357 
-2364 KDKMTSTNVSQKDDT
+2364 
-2379 ATADTNDTQTSV
+2379 
-2391 GPVANN
+2391 
-2397 KAKDMQTNDT
+2397 
-2407 QKSVGSVANNK
+2407 
-2418 ATQNDGANASP
+2418 
-2429 ATVSNGSNSANQDM
+2429 
-2443 LNVTKPE
+2443 
-2450 ENKVKTKSAQQGKV
+2450 
-2464 NKPKQQAKTLP
+2464 
-2475 DTGMS
+2475 
-2480 HNDDLP
+2480 
-2486 YAELALGAGMAFLI
+2486 
-2500 RRFTK
+2500 
-2505 KDQQTEE
+2505 

>member
-25 TVTFISINPTT
+25 TVTFISTNPTT

-55 ANAQPNANAGAQ
+55 ANTQPNANAGAQ
-67 ANPAAQPAAPANQG
+67 ANPAAQPA
-81 QPAAQPANQGGQ
+81 NQGGQ
-93 ANPAGGTAQPA
+93 ANPAGGA
-104 GGAAQPAAGTAQPAG
+104 AQPAG

-143 AGQGNNQA
+143 AGQGNNQATPNNNA

-253 RGNVAALGRVNANDS
+253 KGNVAALGRVNANDS
-268 TDHGNFNGIS
+268 TDHGNFNGIT

-409 NFGASLKSD
+409 NFGASLKAD

-459 QNANKVTFTS
+459 QTANKVTFTS

-580 NEDANHVE
+580 NHVE
-588 TANRASQTDIDG
+588 TANRASQADIDG

-613 AAIAELDAKAQEK
+613 AAIAELDTKAQEK

-726 KIETKAIKDIGAATT
+726 KIETKAIKDIDAATT

-809 VKAIETTM
+809 VKAIEATT

-829 ISKIENI
+829 IFKIENI

-841 TKMDAYNEVKQAATA
+841 TKMDAYKEVRQAATA

-864 SNATNEEVAEA
+864 SNATDEEVAEA
-875 DAAVEAAQKQGLH
+875 NAAVDAAQTEGLH

-894 SKQEVADTKSKV
+894 SQQEVADTKAKV

-948 KQAAYTEL
+948 KEAAYTEL
-956 DTKKQEARTNLDTA
+956 DAKKQEARTNLDAA
-970 NSNSEVA
+970 NTNSDVT

-1040 NADIDNAAANA
+1040 NADIDNATANT
-1051 DIDNAAANADVDNA
+1051 DVDNA

-1098 TAINANNG
+1098 TAIDANNG

-1121 EKTTADTAIDGAH
+1121 EKTAADAAIDAAH
-1134 SNAEVEAAKNA
+1134 SNVEVEAAKNA

-1159 KDDAKQA
+1159 KDNAKQA

-1229 VTPTVNKKVTARN
+1229 VTPTVNKKATARN

-1275 ENGKANQAISAAIT
+1275 ENGKANQAISAATT

-1330 VINNDQNATT
+1330 VINNDQNATN

-1367 NGVDQA
+1367 NGVDTA

-1387 TAVKLNAKN
+1387 TAVKSNAKN
-1396 DVDQAVTTQNQA
+1396 EVDQAVTTQNQA

-1429 AKEKAYL
+1429 AKEKAYQ

-1455 TDIQGIT
+1455 ADIQGIT

-1524 NTAKENAIQ
+1524 NTAKDNAIQ

-1559 ITEILSDNTTTNEE
+1559 ITEILNNNETTNEE
-1573 KGKDI
+1573 KGNDI
-1578 EPVRA
+1578 GPVRA
-1583 TYEEGL
+1583 AYEEGL
-1589 NNINTANTT
+1589 NNINAATTT
-1598 GDVTTAKDT
+1598 GDVTAAKDT

-1622 PAGKT
+1622 PAGKKE
-1627 ALDQAAA
+1627 LDQAAA
-1634 DRKTQIEQTPNA
+1634 DKKTQIEQTPNA

-1659 AALNQAKTNVD
+1659 TELNQAKTNVD

-1694 FSEYKKDALAKIADA
+1694 FSEYKKDALAKIEDA

-1821 SINNGVDNGDVDDAL
+1821 NINNGVDNGDVDDAL
-1836 TQGKAAIDAIQVD
+1836 TQGKAAIDTIQVD

-1860 EVKAED
+1860 EAKAED
-1866 TKESIDQSD
+1866 TKESIDHSD

-1999 QRINPEVKKNA
+1999 QRINPVVKKNA

-2052 LDKTQTNAEVAEL
+2052 LDKTQTNTEVAEL

-2090 IDNND
+2090 TDNND

-2137 GETTATSATDDA
+2137 GETTVTSATDDA
-2149 NDKPQANNNS
+2149 KDKPQANNNS
-2159 SVDASTNSP
+2159 SADASTNSP

-2357 TSASSEA
+2357 TSASSES

-2379 ATADTNDTQTSV
+2379 ATADTNDTQKSV

-2407 QKSVGSVANNK
+2407 QKSVGSAANNK

-2429 ATVSNGSNSANQDM
+2429 ATVSNGSHSMHQDM

-2450 ENKVKTKSAQQGKV
+2450 ENKANAKSDQQGKV